1 MKRALSVLLAL
12 VLSLSLVTPTW
23 AAAKTPASGTG
34 NGLTWEKIDNR
45 STDLRLDKNNAEKVE
60 QDTPEY
66 ADTDIVRVSI
76 VLKDASTLAKGYS
89 SEDIATNSAAMKYR
103 QKLETKQEK
112 MAKTISKKALGGE
125 ALDVVWNLT
134 LAANIISA
142 NVEYGQIEKI
152 EKISGVEAVLIE
164 TRYEPCVVKDNETTD
179 PNMATS
185 GSMIGSNVAW
195 ADGYTGAGS
204 KVAIIDTG
212 ADTDHPSLD
221 PDAFTYAVKDSG
233 VTLMAAAD
241 LTDAILEQLNASKKM
256 PGVTADQLYVNA
268 KIPYGFN
275 YVDDDLDIT
284 HDNDTEG
291 DHGSHVTGI
300 AAGNRYIKNE
310 DGSFSPA
317 LDTALTQG
325 VAPDAQ
331 VFVMKVFGSNGGA
344 YDSDYMVAIED
355 AILLGADS
363 VNLSLG
369 SGNPGT
375 SRNSD
380 AAYQTIM
387 ENITKSGTVVSIS
400 AGNSGNWFENTAN
413 GYPYAESN
421 SWTTT
426 GSPGSYTNSLG
437 VASVD
442 NVGGTGDYV
451 EVAGKKLFYTDSTSA
466 PIQALTTLAGEQQFV
481 YVDTAGN
488 AEDFAAVKDIL
499 TGKIAICNRGS
510 IAFTDK
516 GNNAI
521 SNGAIALI
529 VANNEPGTINM
540 ATDGYNYTAPYVSM
554 LQADGEYIKASSE
567 KHTTDSG
574 LVYYTGTMTVGAS
587 AAVNHASADYYTMS
601 SFSSWGVPGSLEM
614 KPEITAP
621 GGNIYSLKDGGTYQN
636 MSGTSM
642 AAPQITGM
650 AALVAQYIRENNLTE
665 QTGLTARQL
674 AQSLLMST
682 AEPMVE
688 DYGEY
693 GTGYY
698 PVLRQGA
705 GLANVANAIAS
716 GTYIMMDEGANAGA
730 ADGKVK
736 VELGDDPARTGKYSF
751 GFTIY
756 NLEDEAAY
764 FDLSADF
771 FTQDLM
777 ASDGVYFEDTW
788 TAPVASNVNWTVDG
802 DLVDL
807 SDNDALKNCDFNGDG
822 KINAD
827 DGQALLDYVT
837 GVRADIEHKD
847 AADFDSDNGID
858 TYDAYLFFKQ
868 LSTAPVVIPAGG
880 SLHVTADVTL
890 LGLDAYDKA
899 SDNTGTYVEG
909 YVFANEL
916 TTAEGELG
924 DSHSIP
930 VLGYYG
936 SWTDSSMFDIGS
948 YIEYANELE
957 TRVPY
962 MYAYNGASSVNNQAL
977 TIRAVGE
984 TDAYYFG
991 GNPFGLDDFY
1001 DASRDAIN
1009 PEINNFYRMTFT
1021 AIRNAAASHL
1031 TITDGSGKVLS
1042 NSDLGAVN
1050 SAYYYSNG
1058 GTWRSTKYTLNMG
1071 TTPNA
1076 ADGTYLNVDLTL
1088 APEYYVSYDKDGNA
1102 TVDWDALS
1110 DGATMHYGALVD
1122 KTAPTVSNVNL
1133 GTDADGNKVLTFSA
1147 SDDQYLSA
1155 VALLDYDKGGIVAVN
1170 AGSPEGAA
1178 KGASQNFTLSLG
1190 DSTATH
1196 LLLQVYDYAE
1206 NYVTYKL
1213 NLNPDELA
1221 GDVTVKL
1228 NTEALTLYKG
1238 NVAKLTAN
1246 VEPFGVQPDTVTWSS
1261 DANDVATVSDNG
1273 LVTAVGKGTANI
1285 TATSVKD
1292 PSVSA
1297 TCVVTVKTVEV
1308 TLNGALQDAKG
1319 KAELFTWDLGNDT
1332 TWTAGPELEAGSV
1345 GATTLD
1351 DDNNTLLLLD
1361 GDSYNMHE
1369 VDLATGKTLNT
1380 WNGIAGSSGNLSL
1393 FDIAHSYLYSGEQ
1406 NGSNMVWIY
1415 GYYVS
1420 SLQHP
1425 DELSASAYSF
1435 QTDLAMEGATFFTA
1449 IANIGAFYVN
1459 VGGSK
1464 APADVYL
1471 ALDDAGNIWTLA
1483 YVYYNNEVG
1492 LYTLGDVE
1500 KTTLPELSYPGFSQ
1514 NNSSMAS
1521 LAYAEEDGGDVL
1533 YLSYFNGETND
1544 IYRLA
1549 YSTDDG
1555 GDTYYWD
1562 ASLLG
1567 DVGSEVWP
1575 ATLYSAVPAT
1585 SGEAGNNAVTV
1596 KNALGD
1602 VTLDAAS
1609 AMVETQAKALT
1620 PASVTGSLNTANGE
1634 GTGAVKPADAE
1645 TTTPVSSITVSED
1658 EKTVTVTVVPK
1669 NDDVTTNGL
1678 FTVDYDASVLTL
1690 ADVTFASQYSSHKD
1704 ADGKVTLGYVD
1715 VDGLQAGTA
1724 VATLTFTV
1732 SDPTAVDPS
1741 TAVTVHQTEINDQ
1754 TVDVTEDLTAD
1765 LHQDTKV
1772 VNAKPATCT
1781 EDGYTGDTVCADCG
1795 KVLAKGEVIKALGHD
1810 YKDGTCTRCGDK
1822 QPGVNTGDN
1831 STMTMWTMSAVMALA
1846 GAAVLVLRSRK
1857 EKYEG

>member
-1 MKRALSVLLAL
+1 MKHAKPIKRALSVLLAL

-23 AAAKTPASGTG
+23 AAAKTPSSGTG

-45 STDLRLDKNNAEKVE
+45 STDLRLDKNNAEKVA

-66 ADTDIVRVSI
+66 ADTDVVRVSI

-185 GSMIGSNVAW
+185 GSMIGSHVAW

-233 VTLMAAAD
+233 ATLMTAAD
-241 LTDAILEQLNASKKM
+241 LTDTVLEQLNASKKM

-284 HDNDTEG
+284 HANDKQG

-331 VFVMKVFGSNGGA
+331 VFVMKVFGTNGGA
-344 YDSDYMVAIED
+344 RDSDYMVAIED

-369 SGNPGT
+369 SSNPGT
-375 SRNSD
+375 SRNSY
-380 AAYQTIM
+380 AAYQAIM
-387 ENITKSGTVVSIS
+387 ENITNSGTVVSIS

-413 GYPYAESN
+413 QYPYAESN

-529 VANNEPGTINM
+529 VANNEAGTISM

-554 LQADGEYIKASSE
+554 LQADGEYIKANSE

-650 AALVAQYIRENNLTE
+650 AALVAQYIRENDLTE

-688 DYGEY
+688 DYGKD
-693 GTGYY
+693 GDGYY

-705 GLANVANAIAS
+705 GLANVANAVTS
-716 GTYIMMDEGANAGA
+716 GTYILMDEGANAGA

-751 GFTIY
+751 GFTIH

-771 FTQDLM
+771 FTQSLM
-777 ASDGVYFEDTW
+777 SSDGVNFEYTW
-788 TAPVASNVNWTVDG
+788 TTPVASNVKWTVDG
-802 DLVDL
+802 EYAAFL
-807 SDNDALKNCDFNGDG
+807 NDTLKDCDFNGDG
-822 KINAD
+822 KVDAD

-847 AADFDSDNGID
+847 AADFDNDNGID
-858 TYDAYLFFKQ
+858 TYDAYLFFKE
-868 LSTAPVVIPAGG
+868 LGTAPVVIPAGG

-909 YVFANEL
+909 YVFANEAA
-916 TTAEGELG
+916 TAEGEQG

-948 YIEYANELE
+948 YIAYANGLE
-957 TRVPY
+957 TRAPY
-962 MYAYNGASSVNNQAL
+962 MYVYNGDNSVNNQAL
-977 TIRAVGE
+977 TIKAVGE
-984 TDAYYFG
+984 TKGHYFG
-991 GNPFGLDDFY
+991 GNPFGLDEFY
-1001 DASRDAIN
+1001 DAARDAIN
-1009 PEINNFYRMTFT
+1009 PEINNFYKMTFT
-1021 AIRNAAASHL
+1021 AIRNAAASRL
-1031 TITDGSGKVLS
+1031 TITDGNGKVLS
-1042 NSDLGAVN
+1042 SSDLGEVS
-1050 SAYYYSNG
+1050 SAFYSSSDA
-1058 GTWRSTKYTLNMG
+1058 TWSMTRYTLNMG
-1071 TTPNA
+1071 DTPNT

-1088 APEYYVSYDKDGNA
+1088 APEYYASYDKDGNV

-1110 DGATMHYGALVD
+1110 DGATMHYGMVVD

-1133 GTDADGNKVLTFSA
+1133 GTDAEGNKVLTFTA
-1147 SDDQYLSA
+1147 GDDQYMSA
-1155 VALLDYDKGGIVAVN
+1155 VALLDYDKGSVVSKA

-1228 NTEALTLYKG
+1228 NTEALTLFKG
-1238 NVAKLTAN
+1238 NVVKLTAS

-1261 DANDVATVSDNG
+1261 DNTDVATVSDNG

-1297 TCVVTVKTVEV
+1297 TCVVTVDTIDV
-1308 TLNGALQDAKG
+1308 TLVGALRDKEG
-1319 KAELFTWDLGNDT
+1319 HPILFTWDMENDK
-1332 TWTAGPELEAGSV
+1332 TWTKYADLEQDINSATIDFAHDDGSMYQMNTSGLLYEVNPET
-1345 GATTLD
+1345 GAT
-1351 DDNNTLLLLD
+1351 
-1361 GDSYNMHE
+1361 
-1369 VDLATGKTLNT
+1369 V
-1380 WNGIAGSSGNLSL
+1380 
-1393 FDIAHSYLYSGEQ
+1393 
-1406 NGSNMVWIY
+1406 
-1415 GYYVS
+1415 
-1420 SLQHP
+1420 
-1425 DELSASAYSF
+1425 SASAAATKYGAPMQDMEYAAIAAIQSQKNILVGVDGAYFLYSDPVMANDF
-1435 QTDLAMEGATFFTA
+1435 SDGWDMSSYLSTYANASEFTAVAWAGYTTNKAGHTVDVFYCLTDSGTIWIMMPDFETGRASMDWVDTDLKLSFPG
-1449 IANIGAFYVN
+1449 YD
-1459 VGGSK
+1459 GS
-1464 APADVYL
+1464 
-1471 ALDDAGNIWTLA
+1471 
-1483 YVYYNNEVG
+1483 
-1492 LYTLGDVE
+1492 LYCSMVLGD
-1500 KTTLPELSYPGFSQ
+1500 
-1514 NNSSMAS
+1514 
-1521 LAYAEEDGGDVL
+1521 DGNL
-1533 YLSYFNGETND
+1533 YLSYFTGETNE
-1544 IYRLA
+1544 IYILK
-1549 YSTDDG
+1549 YNETTDSYESSLMG
-1555 GDTYYWD
+1555 NIGNAVWPC
-1562 ASLLG
+1562 SLL
-1567 DVGSEVWP
+1567 
-1575 ATLYSAVPAT
+1575 AVSDNHAEDDDADNNSLPGT
-1585 SGEAGNNAVTV
+1585 ELNVSSSIEAQSQTI
-1596 KNALGD
+1596 
-1602 VTLDAAS
+1602 
-1609 AMVETQAKALT
+1609 EALT

-1645 TTTPVSSITVSED
+1645 TTTPVSSIAVSED

-1724 VATLTFTV
+1724 AATLTFTV
-1732 SDPTAVDPS
+1732 SDPTAVDAS

-1754 TVDVTEDLTAD
+1754 TMDVTEDLTAD

-1781 EDGYTGDTVCADCG
+1781 EDGYTGDTVCAACG

>member
-1 MKRALSVLLAL
+1 MKHAKPMKRALSVLLAL

-45 STDLRLDKNNAEKVE
+45 STDLRLDKNNAEKVA

-66 ADTDIVRVSI
+66 ADTDVVRVSI

-103 QKLETKQEK
+103 QKLESKQEK

-185 GSMIGSNVAW
+185 GSMIGSHVAW

-233 VTLMAAAD
+233 ATLMTAAD
-241 LTDAILEQLNASKKM
+241 LTDTVLEQLNASKKM

-284 HDNDTEG
+284 HANDKQG

-331 VFVMKVFGSNGGA
+331 VFVMKVFGTNGGA
-344 YDSDYMVAIED
+344 KDSDYMAAIED

-375 SRNSD
+375 SRNSY
-380 AAYQTIM
+380 AAYQAIM
-387 ENITKSGTVVSIS
+387 ENITNSGTVVSIS

-451 EVAGKKLFYTDSTSA
+451 EVAGKKLFYTDTTSA

-529 VANNEPGTINM
+529 VANNEAGTISM
-540 ATDGYNYTAPYVSM
+540 ATDGYNYTAPYVSI

-574 LVYYTGTMTVGAS
+574 LVYYTGAMTVGAS

-650 AALVAQYIRENNLTE
+650 AALVAQYIRENDLAE
-665 QTGLTARQL
+665 QTGLTVRQL

-688 DYGEY
+688 DYGED
-693 GTGYY
+693 GDGYY

-705 GLANVANAIAS
+705 GLANVANAVTS
-716 GTYIMMDEGANAGA
+716 GTYILMDEGANAGA

-751 GFTIY
+751 GFTIH

-771 FTQDLM
+771 FTQSLM
-777 ASDGVYFEDTW
+777 SSDGVNFEDTW
-788 TAPVASNVNWTVDG
+788 TDPVASNVKWTVDG
-802 DLVDL
+802 EYAAFL
-807 SDNDALKNCDFNGDG
+807 NDTLKDCDFNGDG
-822 KINAD
+822 KVDAD

-837 GVRADIEHKD
+837 GVRADIAHKD
-847 AADFDSDNGID
+847 AADFDNDNGID
-858 TYDAYLFFKQ
+858 TYDAYLFFKE
-868 LSTAPVVIPAGG
+868 LGTAPVVIPAGG

-899 SDNTGTYVEG
+899 SGNTGTYVEG
-909 YVFANEL
+909 YVFANEAA
-916 TTAEGELG
+916 TAEGEQG

-948 YIEYANELE
+948 YIAYANGLE
-957 TRVPY
+957 TRAPY
-962 MYAYNGASSVNNQAL
+962 MYAYNGDNSVNNQAL
-977 TIRAVGE
+977 TIKAVGE
-984 TDAYYFG
+984 TKGYYFG
-991 GNPFGLDDFY
+991 GNPFGLDEFY
-1001 DASRDAIN
+1001 DAARDAIN
-1009 PEINNFYRMTFT
+1009 PEINNFYKMTFT
-1021 AIRNAAASHL
+1021 AIRNAAASRL
-1031 TITDGSGKVLS
+1031 TITDGNGKVLS
-1042 NSDLGAVN
+1042 SSDLGEVS
-1050 SAYYYSNG
+1050 SAFYSSSDA
-1058 GTWRSTKYTLNMG
+1058 TWISTRYTLNMG
-1071 TTPNA
+1071 DTPNT

-1088 APEYYVSYDKDGNA
+1088 APEYYASYDKDGNA

-1110 DGATMHYGALVD
+1110 DGATMHYGMVVD

-1133 GTDADGNKVLTFSA
+1133 GTDAKGNKVLTFTA
-1147 SDDQYLSA
+1147 GDDQYMSA
-1155 VALLDYDKGGIVAVN
+1155 VALLDYDKGSVVSKA

-1178 KGASQNFTLSLG
+1178 KGASQNFTLPLG

-1238 NVAKLTAN
+1238 NVAKLTAS

-1261 DANDVATVSDNG
+1261 DNTDVATVSDNG

-1297 TCVVTVKTVEV
+1297 TCVVTVDTIDV
-1308 TLNGALQDAKG
+1308 TLVGALHDKEG
-1319 KAELFTWDLGNDT
+1319 HPILFTWDMENDK
-1332 TWTAGPELEAGSV
+1332 TWTKYADLEQDINSATIDFAHDGGSMYQMNTSGLLYEVNPET
-1345 GATTLD
+1345 GAT
-1351 DDNNTLLLLD
+1351 
-1361 GDSYNMHE
+1361 
-1369 VDLATGKTLNT
+1369 V
-1380 WNGIAGSSGNLSL
+1380 
-1393 FDIAHSYLYSGEQ
+1393 
-1406 NGSNMVWIY
+1406 
-1415 GYYVS
+1415 
-1420 SLQHP
+1420 
-1425 DELSASAYSF
+1425 SASAAATKYGAPMQDMEYAAIAAIQSQKNILVGVDGAYFLYSDPVMANDF
-1435 QTDLAMEGATFFTA
+1435 SDGWDMSSYLSTYANASEFTAVAWAGYTTNKAGHTVDVFYCLTDSGTIWIMMPDFETGRASMDWVDTDLKLSFPG
-1449 IANIGAFYVN
+1449 YD
-1459 VGGSK
+1459 GS
-1464 APADVYL
+1464 
-1471 ALDDAGNIWTLA
+1471 
-1483 YVYYNNEVG
+1483 
-1492 LYTLGDVE
+1492 LYCSMVLGD
-1500 KTTLPELSYPGFSQ
+1500 
-1514 NNSSMAS
+1514 
-1521 LAYAEEDGGDVL
+1521 DGNL
-1533 YLSYFNGETND
+1533 YLSYFTGETNE
-1544 IYRLA
+1544 IYILKYNETTDSYESSLMGNTGNAVWPCSLLA
-1549 YSTDDG
+1549 VSDNHAEG
-1555 GDTYYWD
+1555 GDAD
-1562 ASLLG
+1562 NNSLPGTELN
-1567 DVGSEVWP
+1567 VS
-1575 ATLYSAVPAT
+1575 S
-1585 SGEAGNNAVTV
+1585 SIEAQSQTI
-1596 KNALGD
+1596 
-1602 VTLDAAS
+1602 
-1609 AMVETQAKALT
+1609 EALT
-1620 PASVTGSLNTANGE
+1620 PASVTGSLNTANDE

-1724 VATLTFTV
+1724 AATLTFTV
-1732 SDPTAVDPS
+1732 SDPTAVDTS

-1765 LHQDTKV
+1765 FHQDTKV

-1781 EDGYTGDTVCADCG
+1781 EDGYTGDTVCAACG

-1810 YKDGTCTRCGDK
+1810 YKDGACTRCGDK

>member
-1 MKRALSVLLAL
+1 MKHAKPIKRALSVLLAL

-23 AAAKTPASGTG
+23 AAAKTPSSGTG

-45 STDLRLDKNNAEKVE
+45 STDLRLDKNNAEKVA

-66 ADTDIVRVSI
+66 ADTDVVRVSI

-185 GSMIGSNVAW
+185 GSMIGSHVAW

-233 VTLMAAAD
+233 ATLMTAAD
-241 LTDAILEQLNASKKM
+241 LTDTVLEQLNASKKM

-284 HDNDTEG
+284 HANDKQG

-331 VFVMKVFGSNGGA
+331 VFVMKVFGTNGGA
-344 YDSDYMVAIED
+344 RDSDYMVAIED

-369 SGNPGT
+369 SSNPGT
-375 SRNSD
+375 SRNSY
-380 AAYQTIM
+380 AAYQAIM
-387 ENITKSGTVVSIS
+387 ENITNSGTVVSIS

-413 GYPYAESN
+413 QYPYAESN

-529 VANNEPGTINM
+529 VANNEPGTISM
-540 ATDGYNYTAPYVSM
+540 VTDGYNYTAPYVSI
-554 LQADGEYIKASSE
+554 LQADGEYIKANSE

-650 AALVAQYIRENNLTE
+650 AALVAQYIRENDLTE
-665 QTGLTARQL
+665 QTGLTVRQL

-688 DYGEY
+688 DYGKD
-693 GTGYY
+693 GDGYY

-705 GLANVANAIAS
+705 GLANVANAVTS
-716 GTYIMMDEGANAGA
+716 GTYILMDEGANAGA

-751 GFTIY
+751 GFTIH

-771 FTQDLM
+771 FTQSLM
-777 ASDGVYFEDTW
+777 SSDGVNFEYTW
-788 TAPVASNVNWTVDG
+788 TDPVASNVKWTVDG
-802 DLVDL
+802 EYAAFL
-807 SDNDALKNCDFNGDG
+807 NDTLKDCDFNGDG
-822 KINAD
+822 KVDAD

-847 AADFDSDNGID
+847 AADFDNDNGID
-858 TYDAYLFFKQ
+858 TYDAYLFFKE
-868 LSTAPVVIPAGG
+868 LGTAPVVIPAGG

-899 SDNTGTYVEG
+899 SGNTGTYVEG
-909 YVFANEL
+909 YVFANEAA
-916 TTAEGELG
+916 TAEGEQG

-948 YIEYANELE
+948 YIAYANGLE
-957 TRVPY
+957 TRAPY
-962 MYAYNGASSVNNQAL
+962 MYVYNGDNSVNNQAL
-977 TIRAVGE
+977 TIKAVGE
-984 TDAYYFG
+984 TKGYYFG
-991 GNPFGLDDFY
+991 GNPFGLDEFY
-1001 DASRDAIN
+1001 DAARDAIN
-1009 PEINNFYRMTFT
+1009 PEINNFYKMTFT
-1021 AIRNAAASHL
+1021 AIRNAAASRL
-1031 TITDGSGKVLS
+1031 TITDGNGKVLS
-1042 NSDLGAVN
+1042 SSDLGEVS
-1050 SAYYYSNG
+1050 SAFYSSSDA
-1058 GTWRSTKYTLNMG
+1058 TWSMTRYTLNMG
-1071 TTPNA
+1071 DTPNT

-1088 APEYYVSYDKDGNA
+1088 APEYYASYDKDGNV

-1110 DGATMHYGALVD
+1110 DGATMHYGMVVD

-1133 GTDADGNKVLTFSA
+1133 GTDAKGNKVLTFTA
-1147 SDDQYLSA
+1147 GDDQYMSA
-1155 VALLDYDKGGIVAVN
+1155 VALLDYDKGSVVSKA

-1228 NTEALTLYKG
+1228 NTEALTLFKG
-1238 NVAKLTAN
+1238 NVVKLAAS

-1261 DANDVATVSDNG
+1261 DNTDVATVSDNG

-1285 TATSVKD
+1285 TATSAKD

-1297 TCVVTVKTVEV
+1297 TCVVTVDTIDV
-1308 TLNGALQDAKG
+1308 TLVGALHDKEG
-1319 KAELFTWDLGNDT
+1319 HPILFTWDMENDK
-1332 TWTAGPELEAGSV
+1332 TWTKYADLEQDINSATIDFAHDDGSMYQMNTSGLLYEVNPET
-1345 GATTLD
+1345 GAT
-1351 DDNNTLLLLD
+1351 
-1361 GDSYNMHE
+1361 
-1369 VDLATGKTLNT
+1369 V
-1380 WNGIAGSSGNLSL
+1380 
-1393 FDIAHSYLYSGEQ
+1393 
-1406 NGSNMVWIY
+1406 
-1415 GYYVS
+1415 
-1420 SLQHP
+1420 
-1425 DELSASAYSF
+1425 SASAAATKYGAPMQDMEYAAIAAIQSQKNILVGVDGAYFLYSDPVMANDF
-1435 QTDLAMEGATFFTA
+1435 SDGWDMSSYLSTYANASEFTAVAWAGYTTNKAGHTVDVFYCLTDSGTIWIMMPDFETGRASMDWVDTDLKLSFPG
-1449 IANIGAFYVN
+1449 YD
-1459 VGGSK
+1459 GS
-1464 APADVYL
+1464 
-1471 ALDDAGNIWTLA
+1471 
-1483 YVYYNNEVG
+1483 
-1492 LYTLGDVE
+1492 LYCSMVLGD
-1500 KTTLPELSYPGFSQ
+1500 
-1514 NNSSMAS
+1514 
-1521 LAYAEEDGGDVL
+1521 DGNL
-1533 YLSYFNGETND
+1533 YLSYFTGETNE
-1544 IYRLA
+1544 IYILKYNETTDSYESSLMGNTGNAVWPCSLLA
-1549 YSTDDG
+1549 VSDNHAEG
-1555 GDTYYWD
+1555 GDAD
-1562 ASLLG
+1562 NNSLPGTELN
-1567 DVGSEVWP
+1567 VS
-1575 ATLYSAVPAT
+1575 S
-1585 SGEAGNNAVTV
+1585 SIEAQSQTI
-1596 KNALGD
+1596 
-1602 VTLDAAS
+1602 
-1609 AMVETQAKALT
+1609 EALT

-1645 TTTPVSSITVSED
+1645 TTTPVSSIAVSED

-1715 VDGLQAGTA
+1715 VDGLKAGTA

-1732 SDPTAVDPS
+1732 SDPTAVDAS
-1741 TAVTVHQTEINDQ
+1741 SAVTVHQTEINDK
-1754 TVDVTEDLTAD
+1754 TVDVTEALTAD

-1781 EDGYTGDTVCADCG
+1781 EDGYTGDTVCAACG

>member
-1 MKRALSVLLAL
+1 MKHAKPMKRALSVLLAL
-12 VLSLSLVTPTW
+12 VLGLSLVTPTW

-45 STDLRLDKNNAEKVE
+45 STDLRLDKNNAEKVA

-66 ADTDIVRVSI
+66 ADTDVVRVSI

-185 GSMIGSNVAW
+185 GSMIGSHVAW

-233 VTLMAAAD
+233 ATLMTAAD
-241 LTDAILEQLNASKKM
+241 LTDTVLEQLNASKKM

-284 HDNDTEG
+284 HANDKQG

-331 VFVMKVFGSNGGA
+331 VFVMKVFGTNGGA
-344 YDSDYMVAIED
+344 RDSDYMVAIED

-369 SGNPGT
+369 SSNPGT
-375 SRNSD
+375 SRNSY
-380 AAYQTIM
+380 AAYQAIM
-387 ENITKSGTVVSIS
+387 ENIANSGTVVSIS
-400 AGNSGNWFENTAN
+400 AGNSGNWFENTAYQ
-413 GYPYAESN
+413 YPYAESN

-481 YVDTAGN
+481 YMDTAGN

-529 VANNEPGTINM
+529 VANNEAGTISM
-540 ATDGYNYTAPYVSM
+540 ATDGYNYTAPYVSI
-554 LQADGEYIKASSE
+554 LQADGEYIKANSE

-587 AAVNHASADYYTMS
+587 AAVNHASADYYTIS

-650 AALVAQYIRENNLTE
+650 AALVAQYIRENDLTK
-665 QTGLTARQL
+665 QTGLTVRQL

-688 DYGEY
+688 DYGED
-693 GTGYY
+693 GDGYY

-705 GLANVANAIAS
+705 GLANVANAVTS
-716 GTYIMMDEGANAGA
+716 GTYILMDEGTNAGA

-751 GFTIY
+751 GFTIH

-771 FTQDLM
+771 FTQSLM
-777 ASDGVYFEDTW
+777 SSDGVNFEDTR
-788 TAPVASNVNWTVDG
+788 TDPVASNVKWTVDG
-802 DLVDL
+802 EYAAFL
-807 SDNDALKNCDFNGDG
+807 NDTLKDCDFNGDG
-822 KINAD
+822 KVDAD

-847 AADFDSDNGID
+847 AADFDNDNGID
-858 TYDAYLFFKQ
+858 TYDAYLFFKK
-868 LSTAPVVIPAGG
+868 LGTAPVVIPAGG

-890 LGLDAYDKA
+890 LGLDAYDEA

-909 YVFANEL
+909 YVFANEAA
-916 TTAEGELG
+916 TAEGEQG

-948 YIEYANELE
+948 YIAYANGLE
-957 TRVPY
+957 TRAPY
-962 MYAYNGASSVNNQAL
+962 MYVYNGDNSVNNQAL
-977 TIRAVGE
+977 TIKAVGE
-984 TDAYYFG
+984 TKAYYFG

-1001 DASRDAIN
+1001 DAARDAIN
-1009 PEINNFYRMTFT
+1009 PEINNFYKMTFT
-1021 AIRNAAASHL
+1021 AIRNAAASRL
-1031 TITDGSGKVLS
+1031 TITDGNGKVLS
-1042 NSDLGAVN
+1042 SSDLGEVS
-1050 SAYYYSNG
+1050 SAFYYSSG
-1058 GTWRSTKYTLNMG
+1058 ATWTSTQYALNMG
-1071 TTPNA
+1071 DTPNT

-1110 DGATMHYGALVD
+1110 DGATMHYGMVVD

-1133 GTDADGNKVLTFSA
+1133 GTDAKGNKVLTFTA
-1147 SDDQYLSA
+1147 SDDQYMSA
-1155 VALLDYDKGGIVAVN
+1155 VALLDYDKGSVVSKA
-1170 AGSPEGAA
+1170 AGSSEGAA

-1196 LLLQVYDYAE
+1196 LLLQVYDYAD

-1228 NTEALTLYKG
+1228 NTEALTLFKG
-1238 NVAKLTAN
+1238 NVAKLTAS

-1261 DANDVATVSDNG
+1261 DNTDVATVSDNG
-1273 LVTAVGKGTANI
+1273 LVTAVDKGTANI
-1285 TATSVKD
+1285 TATSAKD

-1297 TCVVTVKTVEV
+1297 TCVVTVDTIDV
-1308 TLNGALQDAKG
+1308 TLVGALHDKEG
-1319 KAELFTWDLGNDT
+1319 HPILFTWDMENDK
-1332 TWTAGPELEAGSV
+1332 TWTKYADLEQDINSATIDFAHDDGSMYQMNTSGLLYEVNPET
-1345 GATTLD
+1345 GAT
-1351 DDNNTLLLLD
+1351 
-1361 GDSYNMHE
+1361 
-1369 VDLATGKTLNT
+1369 V
-1380 WNGIAGSSGNLSL
+1380 
-1393 FDIAHSYLYSGEQ
+1393 
-1406 NGSNMVWIY
+1406 
-1415 GYYVS
+1415 
-1420 SLQHP
+1420 
-1425 DELSASAYSF
+1425 SASAAATKYGAPMQDMEYAAIAAIQSQKNILVGVDGAYFLYSDPVMANDF
-1435 QTDLAMEGATFFTA
+1435 SDGWDMSSYLSTYANASEFTAVAWAGYTTNKAGHTVDVFYCLTDSGTIWIMMPDFETGRASMDWVDTDLKLSFPG
-1449 IANIGAFYVN
+1449 YD
-1459 VGGSK
+1459 GS
-1464 APADVYL
+1464 
-1471 ALDDAGNIWTLA
+1471 
-1483 YVYYNNEVG
+1483 
-1492 LYTLGDVE
+1492 LYCSMVLGD
-1500 KTTLPELSYPGFSQ
+1500 
-1514 NNSSMAS
+1514 
-1521 LAYAEEDGGDVL
+1521 DGNL
-1533 YLSYFNGETND
+1533 YLSYFTGETNE
-1544 IYRLA
+1544 IYILKYNETTDSYESSLMGNTGNAVWPCSLLA
-1549 YSTDDG
+1549 VSDNHAEG
-1555 GDTYYWD
+1555 GDAD
-1562 ASLLG
+1562 NNSLPGTELN
-1567 DVGSEVWP
+1567 VS
-1575 ATLYSAVPAT
+1575 S
-1585 SGEAGNNAVTV
+1585 SIEAQSQTI
-1596 KNALGD
+1596 
-1602 VTLDAAS
+1602 
-1609 AMVETQAKALT
+1609 EALT
-1620 PASVTGSLNTANGE
+1620 PASVAGSLNTANDA

-1732 SDPTAVDPS
+1732 SDPTAVDTS

-1754 TVDVTEDLTAD
+1754 TVDVTEELTAD

-1781 EDGYTGDTVCADCG
+1781 EDGYTGDTVCAACG

>member
-1 MKRALSVLLAL
+1 MKHAKPMKRALSVLLAL

-212 ADTDHPSLD
+212 AD
-221 PDAFTYAVKDSG
+221 
-233 VTLMAAAD
+233 
-241 LTDAILEQLNASKKM
+241 
-256 PGVTADQLYVNA
+256 QLYVNA

-387 ENITKSGTVVSIS
+387 ENITKSGTMVSIS

-499 TGKIAICNRGS
+499 AGKIAICNRGS

-716 GTYIMMDEGANAGA
+716 GTYIMMDDGANAGA

-837 GVRADIEHKD
+837 GVRADIAHKD
-847 AADFDSDNGID
+847 AADFDNDNGID
-858 TYDAYLFFKQ
+858 TYDAYLFFKE
-868 LSTAPVVIPAGG
+868 LGTAPVVIPAGG

-1110 DGATMHYGALVD
+1110 DGATMHYGMVVD

-1221 GDVTVKL
+1221 GNVTVKL

-1238 NVAKLTAN
+1238 NVAKLTAS

-1261 DANDVATVSDNG
+1261 DNTDVATVNDNG

-1285 TATSVKD
+1285 TAASVKD

-1297 TCVVTVKTVEV
+1297 TCVVTVKAVEV

-1319 KAELFTWDLGNDT
+1319 KAELFTWDLGNDA
-1332 TWTAGPELEAGSV
+1332 TWTAGSELEAGSV
-1345 GATTLD
+1345 SATTLD

-1369 VDLATGKTLNT
+1369 VDLATGKNLHT
-1380 WNGIAGSSGNLSL
+1380 WNGIDGGNGSNLPL

-1406 NGSNMVWIY
+1406 NGTNMVWIY

-1500 KTTLPELSYPGFSQ
+1500 KTTLPELSYPGFDQS
-1514 NNSSMAS
+1514 NSSMAS
-1521 LAYAEEDGGDVL
+1521 LVYAEEDGGDVL

-1555 GDTYYWD
+1555 DTHYWD

-1575 ATLYSAVPAT
+1575 ATLYSAVPAA

-1724 VATLTFTV
+1724 AATLTFTV
-1732 SDPTAVDPS
+1732 SDPTAVDAS

-1781 EDGYTGDTVCADCG
+1781 EDGYTGDTVCAVCG

>member
-1 MKRALSVLLAL
+1 MA
-12 VLSLSLVTPTW
+12 
-23 AAAKTPASGTG
+23 
-34 NGLTWEKIDNR
+34 
-45 STDLRLDKNNAEKVE
+45 

-66 ADTDIVRVSI
+66 ADTDVVRVSI

-185 GSMIGSNVAW
+185 GSMIGSHVAW

-221 PDAFTYAVKDSG
+221 PDAFTYAVKDSDA
-233 VTLMAAAD
+233 TLMTAAD
-241 LTDAILEQLNASKKM
+241 LTDTVLEQLNASKKM

-284 HDNDTEG
+284 HANDKQG

-331 VFVMKVFGSNGGA
+331 VFVMKVFGTNGGA
-344 YDSDYMVAIED
+344 RDSDYMVAIED

-369 SGNPGT
+369 SSNPGT
-375 SRNSD
+375 SRNSY
-380 AAYQTIM
+380 AAYQAIM
-387 ENITKSGTVVSIS
+387 ENITNSGTVVSIS

-413 GYPYAESN
+413 QYPYAESN

-529 VANNEPGTINM
+529 VANNEAGTISM

-554 LQADGEYIKASSE
+554 LQANSE

-650 AALVAQYIRENNLTE
+650 AALVAQYIRENDLTE

-688 DYGEY
+688 DYGKD
-693 GTGYY
+693 GDGYY

-705 GLANVANAIAS
+705 GLANVANAVTS
-716 GTYIMMDEGANAGA
+716 GTYILMDEGANAGA

-751 GFTIY
+751 GFTIH

-771 FTQDLM
+771 FTQSLM
-777 ASDGVYFEDTW
+777 SSDGVNFEYTW
-788 TAPVASNVNWTVDG
+788 TTPVASNVNWTVDG
-802 DLVDL
+802 EYAAFL
-807 SDNDALKNCDFNGDG
+807 NDTLKDCDFNGDG
-822 KINAD
+822 KVDAD

-837 GVRADIEHKD
+837 GVRADIAHKD
-847 AADFDSDNGID
+847 AADFDNDNGID
-858 TYDAYLFFKQ
+858 TYDAYLFFKE
-868 LSTAPVVIPAGG
+868 LGTAPVVIPAGG

-909 YVFANEL
+909 YVFANEAA
-916 TTAEGELG
+916 TAEGEQG

-948 YIEYANELE
+948 YIAYANGLE
-957 TRVPY
+957 TRAPY
-962 MYAYNGASSVNNQAL
+962 MYVYNGDNSVNNQAL
-977 TIRAVGE
+977 TIKAVGE
-984 TDAYYFG
+984 TKGYYFG
-991 GNPFGLDDFY
+991 GNPFGLDEFY
-1001 DASRDAIN
+1001 DAARDAIN
-1009 PEINNFYRMTFT
+1009 PEINNFYKMTFT
-1021 AIRNAAASHL
+1021 AIRNAAASRL
-1031 TITDGSGKVLS
+1031 TITDGNGKVLS
-1042 NSDLGAVN
+1042 SNDELGELD
-1050 SAYYYSNG
+1050 SAFYYSSG
-1058 GTWRSTKYTLNMG
+1058 ATWTSTMYTLNMG
-1071 TTPNA
+1071 DTPNT

-1110 DGATMHYGALVD
+1110 DGATMHYGMVVD

-1133 GTDADGNKVLTFSA
+1133 GTDAKGNKVLTFTA
-1147 SDDQYLSA
+1147 SDDQYMSA
-1155 VALLDYDKGGIVAVN
+1155 VALLDYDKGSVVSKA

-1196 LLLQVYDYAE
+1196 LLLQVYDYAD

-1228 NTEALTLYKG
+1228 NTEALTLFKG
-1238 NVAKLTAN
+1238 NVAKLTAS

-1261 DANDVATVSDNG
+1261 DNTDVATVSDNG
-1273 LVTAVGKGTANI
+1273 LVTAVDKGTANI
-1285 TATSVKD
+1285 TATSAKD

-1297 TCVVTVKTVEV
+1297 TCVVTVDTIDVKLV
-1308 TLNGALQDAKG
+1308 GALHDKEG
-1319 KAELFTWDLGNDT
+1319 HPILFTWDMENDK
-1332 TWTAGPELEAGSV
+1332 TWTKYADLEQDINSATIDFAHDDGSMYQMNTSGLLYEVNPET
-1345 GATTLD
+1345 GAT
-1351 DDNNTLLLLD
+1351 
-1361 GDSYNMHE
+1361 
-1369 VDLATGKTLNT
+1369 V
-1380 WNGIAGSSGNLSL
+1380 
-1393 FDIAHSYLYSGEQ
+1393 
-1406 NGSNMVWIY
+1406 
-1415 GYYVS
+1415 
-1420 SLQHP
+1420 
-1425 DELSASAYSF
+1425 SASAAATKYGAPMQDMEYAAIAAIQSQKNILVGVDGAYFLYSDPVMANDF
-1435 QTDLAMEGATFFTA
+1435 SDGWDMSSYLSTYANASEFTAVAWAGYTTNKAGHTVDVFYCLTDSGTIWIMMPDFETGRASMDWVDTDLKLSFPG
-1449 IANIGAFYVN
+1449 YD
-1459 VGGSK
+1459 GS
-1464 APADVYL
+1464 
-1471 ALDDAGNIWTLA
+1471 
-1483 YVYYNNEVG
+1483 
-1492 LYTLGDVE
+1492 LYCSMVLGD
-1500 KTTLPELSYPGFSQ
+1500 
-1514 NNSSMAS
+1514 
-1521 LAYAEEDGGDVL
+1521 DGNL
-1533 YLSYFNGETND
+1533 YLSYFTGETNE
-1544 IYRLA
+1544 IYILKYNETTDSYESSLMGNTGNAVWPCSLLA
-1549 YSTDDG
+1549 VSDNHAEG
-1555 GDTYYWD
+1555 GDAD
-1562 ASLLG
+1562 NNSLPGTELN
-1567 DVGSEVWP
+1567 VS
-1575 ATLYSAVPAT
+1575 S
-1585 SGEAGNNAVTV
+1585 SIEAQSQTI
-1596 KNALGD
+1596 
-1602 VTLDAAS
+1602 
-1609 AMVETQAKALT
+1609 EALT

-1645 TTTPVSSITVSED
+1645 TTTPVSSIAVSED

-1724 VATLTFTV
+1724 AATLTFTV
-1732 SDPTAVDPS
+1732 SDPTAVDAS

-1754 TVDVTEDLTAD
+1754 TVDVTEALTAD

-1781 EDGYTGDTVCADCG
+1781 EDGYTGDTVCATCG

>member
-1 MKRALSVLLAL
+1 MKHAKPMKRALSVLLAL

-23 AAAKTPASGTG
+23 AAAKTPSSGTG

-45 STDLRLDKNNAEKVE
+45 STDLRLDKNNAEKVA

-66 ADTDIVRVSI
+66 ADTDVVRVSI

-152 EKISGVEAVLIE
+152 EKISGVKAVLIE

-185 GSMIGSNVAW
+185 GSMIGSHVAW
-195 ADGYTGAGS
+195 AGGYTGAGS

-233 VTLMAAAD
+233 ATLMTAAD
-241 LTDAILEQLNASKKM
+241 LTDTVLEQLNASKKM

-284 HDNDTEG
+284 HANDKQG

-331 VFVMKVFGSNGGA
+331 VFVMKVFGTNGGA
-344 YDSDYMVAIED
+344 RDSDYMVAIED

-369 SGNPGT
+369 SSNPGT
-375 SRNSD
+375 SRNSY
-380 AAYQTIM
+380 AAYQAIM
-387 ENITKSGTVVSIS
+387 ENITNSGTVVSIS

-413 GYPYAESN
+413 QYPYAESN

-529 VANNEPGTINM
+529 VANNEAGTISM

-554 LQADGEYIKASSE
+554 LQADGEYIKANSE
-567 KHTTDSG
+567 KHTTNSG

-650 AALVAQYIRENNLTE
+650 AALVAQYIRENDLTK
-665 QTGLTARQL
+665 QTGLTTRQL

-688 DYGEY
+688 DYGED
-693 GTGYY
+693 GDGYY

-705 GLANVANAIAS
+705 GLANVANAVTS
-716 GTYIMMDEGANAGA
+716 GTYILMDEGANAGA

-756 NLEDEAAY
+756 NLEDEAAC

-771 FTQDLM
+771 FTQSLM
-777 ASDGVYFEDTW
+777 SSDGVNFEDTW
-788 TAPVASNVNWTVDG
+788 TDPVASNVKWTVDG
-802 DLVDL
+802 EYAAFL
-807 SDNDALKNCDFNGDG
+807 NDTLKDCDFNGDG
-822 KINAD
+822 KVDAD

-837 GVRADIEHKD
+837 GVRADIAHKD
-847 AADFDSDNGID
+847 AADFDNDNGID
-858 TYDAYLFFKQ
+858 TYDAYLFFKE
-868 LSTAPVVIPAGG
+868 LGTAPVVIPAGG

-899 SDNTGTYVEG
+899 SGNTGTYVEG
-909 YVFANEL
+909 YVFANEAA
-916 TTAEGELG
+916 TAEGEQG

-948 YIEYANELE
+948 YIAYANGLE
-957 TRVPY
+957 TRAPY
-962 MYAYNGASSVNNQAL
+962 MYVYNGDNSVNNQAL
-977 TIRAVGE
+977 TIKAVGE
-984 TDAYYFG
+984 TKGYYFG
-991 GNPFGLDDFY
+991 GNPFGLDEFY
-1001 DASRDAIN
+1001 DAARDAIN
-1009 PEINNFYRMTFT
+1009 PEINNFYKMTFT
-1021 AIRNAAASHL
+1021 AIRNAAASRL
-1031 TITDGSGKVLS
+1031 TITGGNGKVLS
-1042 NSDLGAVN
+1042 SNDELGELD
-1050 SAYYYSNG
+1050 SAFYYSNG
-1058 GTWRSTKYTLNMG
+1058 ATWTNTRYTLNMG
-1071 TTPNA
+1071 NTPNT
-1076 ADGTYLNVDLTL
+1076 ADGTYMNVDLTL
-1088 APEYYVSYDKDGNA
+1088 APEYYVSYDKDGNV

-1110 DGATMHYGALVD
+1110 DGATMHYGMVVD

-1133 GTDADGNKVLTFSA
+1133 GTDAKGNKVLTFTA
-1147 SDDQYLSA
+1147 GDDQYMSA
-1155 VALLDYDKGGIVAVN
+1155 VALLDYDKGSVVSKA

-1196 LLLQVYDYAE
+1196 LLLQVYDYAD

-1228 NTEALTLYKG
+1228 NTEALTLFKG
-1238 NVAKLTAN
+1238 NVAKLTAS

-1261 DANDVATVSDNG
+1261 DNTDVATVSDNG

-1297 TCVVTVKTVEV
+1297 TCVVTVDTIDV
-1308 TLNGALQDAKG
+1308 TLVGALRDKEG
-1319 KAELFTWDLGNDT
+1319 HPILFTWDMENDK
-1332 TWTAGPELEAGSV
+1332 TWTKYADLEQDINSATIDFAHDDGSMYQMNTSGLLYEVNPET
-1345 GATTLD
+1345 GAT
-1351 DDNNTLLLLD
+1351 
-1361 GDSYNMHE
+1361 
-1369 VDLATGKTLNT
+1369 V
-1380 WNGIAGSSGNLSL
+1380 
-1393 FDIAHSYLYSGEQ
+1393 
-1406 NGSNMVWIY
+1406 
-1415 GYYVS
+1415 
-1420 SLQHP
+1420 
-1425 DELSASAYSF
+1425 SASAAATKYGAPMQDMEYAAIAAIQSQKNILVGVDGAYFLYSDPVMANDF
-1435 QTDLAMEGATFFTA
+1435 SDGWDMSSYLSTYANASEFTAVAWAGYTTNKAGHTVDVFYCLTDSGTIWIMMPDFETGRASMDWVDTDLKLSFPG
-1449 IANIGAFYVN
+1449 YD
-1459 VGGSK
+1459 GS
-1464 APADVYL
+1464 
-1471 ALDDAGNIWTLA
+1471 
-1483 YVYYNNEVG
+1483 
-1492 LYTLGDVE
+1492 LYCSMVLGD
-1500 KTTLPELSYPGFSQ
+1500 
-1514 NNSSMAS
+1514 
-1521 LAYAEEDGGDVL
+1521 DGNL
-1533 YLSYFNGETND
+1533 YLSYFTGETNE
-1544 IYRLA
+1544 IYILKYNETTDSYESSLMGNTGNAVWPCSLLA
-1549 YSTDDG
+1549 VSDNHAEG
-1555 GDTYYWD
+1555 GDAD
-1562 ASLLG
+1562 NNSLPGTELN
-1567 DVGSEVWP
+1567 VS
-1575 ATLYSAVPAT
+1575 S
-1585 SGEAGNNAVTV
+1585 SIEAQSQTI
-1596 KNALGD
+1596 
-1602 VTLDAAS
+1602 
-1609 AMVETQAKALT
+1609 EALT

-1645 TTTPVSSITVSED
+1645 TTTPVSSIAVSED

-1715 VDGLQAGTA
+1715 VDGLKAGTA

-1732 SDPTAVDPS
+1732 SDPTAVDTS

-1754 TVDVTEDLTAD
+1754 TVGVTEALTTD

-1781 EDGYTGDTVCADCG
+1781 EDGYTGDTVCAACG

>member
-1 MKRALSVLLAL
+1 M
-12 VLSLSLVTPTW
+12 
-23 AAAKTPASGTG
+23 
-34 NGLTWEKIDNR
+34 
-45 STDLRLDKNNAEKVE
+45 
-60 QDTPEY
+60 
-66 ADTDIVRVSI
+66 
-76 VLKDASTLAKGYS
+76 
-89 SEDIATNSAAMKYR
+89 
-103 QKLETKQEK
+103 
-112 MAKTISKKALGGE
+112 
-125 ALDVVWNLT
+125 
-134 LAANIISA
+134 
-142 NVEYGQIEKI
+142 
-152 EKISGVEAVLIE
+152 
-164 TRYEPCVVKDNETTD
+164 
-179 PNMATS
+179 
-185 GSMIGSNVAW
+185 
-195 ADGYTGAGS
+195 
-204 KVAIIDTG
+204 
-212 ADTDHPSLD
+212 
-221 PDAFTYAVKDSG
+221 
-233 VTLMAAAD
+233 
-241 LTDAILEQLNASKKM
+241 
-256 PGVTADQLYVNA
+256 
-268 KIPYGFN
+268 
-275 YVDDDLDIT
+275 
-284 HDNDTEG
+284 
-291 DHGSHVTGI
+291 
-300 AAGNRYIKNE
+300 
-310 DGSFSPA
+310 
-317 LDTALTQG
+317 
-325 VAPDAQ
+325 
-331 VFVMKVFGSNGGA
+331 
-344 YDSDYMVAIED
+344 
-355 AILLGADS
+355 
-363 VNLSLG
+363 
-369 SGNPGT
+369 
-375 SRNSD
+375 
-380 AAYQTIM
+380 
-387 ENITKSGTVVSIS
+387 
-400 AGNSGNWFENTAN
+400 
-413 GYPYAESN
+413 
-421 SWTTT
+421 
-426 GSPGSYTNSLG
+426 
-437 VASVD
+437 
-442 NVGGTGDYV
+442 
-451 EVAGKKLFYTDSTSA
+451 
-466 PIQALTTLAGEQQFV
+466 
-481 YVDTAGN
+481 
-488 AEDFAAVKDIL
+488 
-499 TGKIAICNRGS
+499 
-510 IAFTDK
+510 
-516 GNNAI
+516 
-521 SNGAIALI
+521 
-529 VANNEPGTINM
+529 ANNEPGTINM

-716 GTYIMMDEGANAGA
+716 GTYILMDEGANAGA

-1110 DGATMHYGALVD
+1110 DGATMHYGMVVD

-1238 NVAKLTAN
+1238 NVAKLTAS

-1261 DANDVATVSDNG
+1261 DNTDVATVNDNG

-1285 TATSVKD
+1285 TATSAKN
-1292 PSVSA
+1292 PYVSA

-1319 KAELFTWDLGNDT
+1319 KAELFTWDLGNDA
-1332 TWTAGPELEAGSV
+1332 TWTAGSELEAGSV
-1345 GATTLD
+1345 SATTLD

-1369 VDLATGKTLNT
+1369 VDLATGKNLHT
-1380 WNGIAGSSGNLSL
+1380 WNGIDGGNGSNLPL

-1435 QTDLAMEGATFFTA
+1435 QSDLAMEGATFFTA

-1500 KTTLPELSYPGFSQ
+1500 KTTLPELSYPGFDQS
-1514 NNSSMAS
+1514 NSSMAS
-1521 LAYAEEDGGDVL
+1521 LVYAEEDGGDVL

-1555 GDTYYWD
+1555 DTHYWD

-1575 ATLYSAVPAT
+1575 ATLYSAVPAA

-1732 SDPTAVDPS
+1732 SDPTAVDTS

-1781 EDGYTGDTVCADCG
+1781 EDGYTGDTVCAVCG

>member
-1 MKRALSVLLAL
+1 MKHAKPMKRALSVLLAL

-23 AAAKTPASGTG
+23 AAAKTPSSGTG

-45 STDLRLDKNNAEKVE
+45 STDLRLDKNNAEKVA

-66 ADTDIVRVSI
+66 ADTDVVRVSI

-185 GSMIGSNVAW
+185 GSMIGSHVAW

-233 VTLMAAAD
+233 ATLMTAAD
-241 LTDAILEQLNASKKM
+241 LTDTVLEQLNASKKM

-284 HDNDTEG
+284 HANDKQG

-331 VFVMKVFGSNGGA
+331 VFVMKVFGTNGGA
-344 YDSDYMVAIED
+344 RDSDYMVAIED

-369 SGNPGT
+369 SSNPGT
-375 SRNSD
+375 SRNSY
-380 AAYQTIM
+380 AAYQAIM
-387 ENITKSGTVVSIS
+387 ENITNSGTVVSIS

-413 GYPYAESN
+413 QYPYAESN

-529 VANNEPGTINM
+529 VANNEAGTISM
-540 ATDGYNYTAPYVSM
+540 ATDGYNYTAPYVSI

-650 AALVAQYIRENNLTE
+650 AALVAQYIRENDLTE

-688 DYGEY
+688 DYGKD
-693 GTGYY
+693 GDGYY

-705 GLANVANAIAS
+705 GLANVANAVTS
-716 GTYIMMDEGANAGA
+716 GTYILMDEGANAGA

-751 GFTIY
+751 GFTIH

-771 FTQDLM
+771 FTQSLM
-777 ASDGVYFEDTW
+777 SSDGVNFEYTR
-788 TAPVASNVNWTVDG
+788 TTPVASNVKWTVDG
-802 DLVDL
+802 EYAAFL
-807 SDNDALKNCDFNGDG
+807 NDTLKDCDFNGDG
-822 KINAD
+822 KVDAD

-837 GVRADIEHKD
+837 GVRADIAHKD

-858 TYDAYLFFKQ
+858 TYDAYLFFKE
-868 LSTAPVVIPAGG
+868 LGTAPVVIPAGG

-909 YVFANEL
+909 YVFANEAA
-916 TTAEGELG
+916 TAEGEQG

-948 YIEYANELE
+948 YIAYANGLE
-957 TRVPY
+957 TRAPY
-962 MYAYNGASSVNNQAL
+962 MYVYNGDNSVNNQAL
-977 TIRAVGE
+977 TIKAVGE
-984 TDAYYFG
+984 TKGHYFG
-991 GNPFGLDDFY
+991 GNPFGLDEFY
-1001 DASRDAIN
+1001 DAARDAIN
-1009 PEINNFYRMTFT
+1009 PEINSFYKMTFT
-1021 AIRNAAASHL
+1021 AIRNAAASRL
-1031 TITDGSGKVLS
+1031 TITDGNGKVLS
-1042 NSDLGAVN
+1042 SNDELGELD
-1050 SAYYYSNG
+1050 SAFYYSSG
-1058 GTWRSTKYTLNMG
+1058 ATWTNTQYALNMG
-1071 TTPNA
+1071 DTPNT

-1088 APEYYVSYDKDGNA
+1088 APEYYASYDKDGNV

-1110 DGATMHYGALVD
+1110 DGATMHYGMVVD

-1133 GTDADGNKVLTFSA
+1133 GTDAEGNKVLTFTA
-1147 SDDQYLSA
+1147 GDDQYMSA
-1155 VALLDYDKGGIVAVN
+1155 VALLDYDKGSVVSKA

-1228 NTEALTLYKG
+1228 NTEALTLFKG
-1238 NVAKLTAN
+1238 NVVKLAAS

-1261 DANDVATVSDNG
+1261 DNTDVATVSDNG

-1285 TATSVKD
+1285 TATSAKD

-1297 TCVVTVKTVEV
+1297 TCVVTVDTIDV
-1308 TLNGALQDAKG
+1308 TLVGALHDKEG
-1319 KAELFTWDLGNDT
+1319 HPILFTWDMENDK
-1332 TWTAGPELEAGSV
+1332 TWTKYADLEQDINSATIDFAHDDGSMYQMNTSGLLYEVNPET
-1345 GATTLD
+1345 GAT
-1351 DDNNTLLLLD
+1351 
-1361 GDSYNMHE
+1361 
-1369 VDLATGKTLNT
+1369 V
-1380 WNGIAGSSGNLSL
+1380 
-1393 FDIAHSYLYSGEQ
+1393 
-1406 NGSNMVWIY
+1406 
-1415 GYYVS
+1415 
-1420 SLQHP
+1420 
-1425 DELSASAYSF
+1425 SASAAATKYGAPMQDMEYAAIAAIQSQKNILVGVDGAYFLYSDPVMANDF
-1435 QTDLAMEGATFFTA
+1435 SDGWDMSSYLSTYANASEFTAVAWAGYTTNKAGHTVDVFYCLTDSGTIWIMMPDFETGRASMDWVDTDLKLSFPG
-1449 IANIGAFYVN
+1449 YD
-1459 VGGSK
+1459 GS
-1464 APADVYL
+1464 
-1471 ALDDAGNIWTLA
+1471 
-1483 YVYYNNEVG
+1483 
-1492 LYTLGDVE
+1492 LYCSMVLGD
-1500 KTTLPELSYPGFSQ
+1500 
-1514 NNSSMAS
+1514 
-1521 LAYAEEDGGDVL
+1521 DGNL
-1533 YLSYFNGETND
+1533 YLSYFTGETNE
-1544 IYRLA
+1544 IYILKYNETTDSYESSLMGNTGNAVWPCSLLA
-1549 YSTDDG
+1549 VSDNHAEG
-1555 GDTYYWD
+1555 GDAD
-1562 ASLLG
+1562 NNSLPGTELN
-1567 DVGSEVWP
+1567 VS
-1575 ATLYSAVPAT
+1575 S
-1585 SGEAGNNAVTV
+1585 SIEAQSQTI
-1596 KNALGD
+1596 
-1602 VTLDAAS
+1602 
-1609 AMVETQAKALT
+1609 EALT

-1732 SDPTAVDPS
+1732 SDPTAVDAS
-1741 TAVTVHQTEINDQ
+1741 TAVTVHQTEINDK
-1754 TVDVTEDLTAD
+1754 TVDVTEALTAD

-1781 EDGYTGDTVCADCG
+1781 EDGYTGDTVCAACG

>member
-1 MKRALSVLLAL
+1 MKHAKPIKRALSVLLAL

-23 AAAKTPASGTG
+23 AAAKTPSSGTG

-45 STDLRLDKNNAEKVE
+45 STDLRLDKNNAEKVA
-60 QDTPEY
+60 QDTTEY
-66 ADTDIVRVSI
+66 ADTDVVRVSI

-185 GSMIGSNVAW
+185 GSMIGSHVAW

-233 VTLMAAAD
+233 ATLMTAAD
-241 LTDAILEQLNASKKM
+241 LTDTVLEQLNASKKM

-284 HDNDTEG
+284 HANDKQG

-331 VFVMKVFGSNGGA
+331 VFVMKVFGTNGGA
-344 YDSDYMVAIED
+344 RDSDYMVAIED

-369 SGNPGT
+369 SSNPGT
-375 SRNSD
+375 SRNSY
-380 AAYQTIM
+380 AAYQAIM
-387 ENITKSGTVVSIS
+387 ENITNSGTVVSIS

-413 GYPYAESN
+413 QYPYAESN

-529 VANNEPGTINM
+529 VANNEAGTISM

-554 LQADGEYIKASSE
+554 LQADGEYIKANSE

-650 AALVAQYIRENNLTE
+650 AALVAQYIRENDLTE

-688 DYGEY
+688 EY
-693 GTGYY
+693 GKDGDGYY

-705 GLANVANAIAS
+705 GLANVANAVTS
-716 GTYIMMDEGANAGA
+716 GTYILMDEGANAGA

-751 GFTIY
+751 GFTIH

-771 FTQDLM
+771 FTQSLM
-777 ASDGVYFEDTW
+777 SSDGVNFEYTW
-788 TAPVASNVNWTVDG
+788 TTPVASNVKWTVDG
-802 DLVDL
+802 EYAAFL
-807 SDNDALKNCDFNGDG
+807 NDTLKDCDFNGDG
-822 KINAD
+822 KVDAD

-847 AADFDSDNGID
+847 AADFDNDNGID
-858 TYDAYLFFKQ
+858 TYDAYLFFKE
-868 LSTAPVVIPAGG
+868 LGTAPVVIPAGG

-909 YVFANEL
+909 YVFANEAA
-916 TTAEGELG
+916 TAEGEQG

-948 YIEYANELE
+948 YIAYANGLE
-957 TRVPY
+957 TRAPY
-962 MYAYNGASSVNNQAL
+962 MYVYNGDNSVNNQAL
-977 TIRAVGE
+977 TIKAVGE
-984 TDAYYFG
+984 TKGHYFG
-991 GNPFGLDDFY
+991 GNPFGLDEFY
-1001 DASRDAIN
+1001 DAARDAIN
-1009 PEINNFYRMTFT
+1009 PEINNFYKMTFT
-1021 AIRNAAASHL
+1021 AIRNAAASRL
-1031 TITDGSGKVLS
+1031 TITDGNGKVLS
-1042 NSDLGAVN
+1042 SSDLGEVS
-1050 SAYYYSNG
+1050 SAFYSSSDA
-1058 GTWRSTKYTLNMG
+1058 TWSMTRYTLNMG
-1071 TTPNA
+1071 DTPNT

-1088 APEYYVSYDKDGNA
+1088 APEYYASYDKDGNV

-1110 DGATMHYGALVD
+1110 DGATMHYGMVVD

-1133 GTDADGNKVLTFSA
+1133 GTDAEGNKVLTFTA
-1147 SDDQYLSA
+1147 GDDQYMSA
-1155 VALLDYDKGGIVAVN
+1155 VALLDYDKGSVVSKA

-1228 NTEALTLYKG
+1228 NTEALTLFKG
-1238 NVAKLTAN
+1238 NVVKLTAS

-1261 DANDVATVSDNG
+1261 DNTDVATVSDNG

-1297 TCVVTVKTVEV
+1297 TCVVTVDTIDV
-1308 TLNGALQDAKG
+1308 TLVGALRDKEG
-1319 KAELFTWDLGNDT
+1319 HPILFTWDMENDK
-1332 TWTAGPELEAGSV
+1332 TWTKYADLEQDINSATIDFAHDDGSMYQMNTSGLLYEVNPET
-1345 GATTLD
+1345 GAT
-1351 DDNNTLLLLD
+1351 
-1361 GDSYNMHE
+1361 
-1369 VDLATGKTLNT
+1369 V
-1380 WNGIAGSSGNLSL
+1380 
-1393 FDIAHSYLYSGEQ
+1393 
-1406 NGSNMVWIY
+1406 
-1415 GYYVS
+1415 
-1420 SLQHP
+1420 
-1425 DELSASAYSF
+1425 SASAAATKYGAPMQDMEYAAIAAIQSQKNILVGVDGAYFLYSDPVMANDF
-1435 QTDLAMEGATFFTA
+1435 SDGWDMSSYLSTYANASEFTAVAWAGYTTNKAGHTVDVFYCLTDSGTIWIMMPDFETGRASMDWVDTDLKLSFPG
-1449 IANIGAFYVN
+1449 YD
-1459 VGGSK
+1459 GS
-1464 APADVYL
+1464 
-1471 ALDDAGNIWTLA
+1471 
-1483 YVYYNNEVG
+1483 
-1492 LYTLGDVE
+1492 LYCSMVLGD
-1500 KTTLPELSYPGFSQ
+1500 
-1514 NNSSMAS
+1514 
-1521 LAYAEEDGGDVL
+1521 DGNL
-1533 YLSYFNGETND
+1533 YLSYFTGETNE
-1544 IYRLA
+1544 IYILK
-1549 YSTDDG
+1549 YNETTDSYESSLMG
-1555 GDTYYWD
+1555 NIGNAVWPC
-1562 ASLLG
+1562 SLL
-1567 DVGSEVWP
+1567 
-1575 ATLYSAVPAT
+1575 AVSDNHAEDDDADNNSLPGT
-1585 SGEAGNNAVTV
+1585 ELNVSSSIEAQSQTI
-1596 KNALGD
+1596 
-1602 VTLDAAS
+1602 
-1609 AMVETQAKALT
+1609 EALT

-1645 TTTPVSSITVSED
+1645 TTTPVSSIAVSED

-1724 VATLTFTV
+1724 AATLTFTV
-1732 SDPTAVDPS
+1732 SDPTAVDAS

-1754 TVDVTEDLTAD
+1754 TMDVTEDLTAD

-1781 EDGYTGDTVCADCG
+1781 EDGYTGDTVCAACG

>member
-45 STDLRLDKNNAEKVE
+45 STDLRLDKNNAEKVA

-66 ADTDIVRVSI
+66 ADTDVVRVSI

-112 MAKTISKKALGGE
+112 MAKAISKKALGGE

-185 GSMIGSNVAW
+185 GSMIGSHVAW

-233 VTLMAAAD
+233 ATLMTAAD
-241 LTDAILEQLNASKKM
+241 LTDTVLEQLNASKKM

-284 HDNDTEG
+284 HANDKQG

-300 AAGNRYIKNE
+300 AAGNRFIKNE

-331 VFVMKVFGSNGGA
+331 VFVMKVFGTNGGA
-344 YDSDYMVAIED
+344 KDSDYMAAIED

-375 SRNSD
+375 SRNSY
-380 AAYQTIM
+380 AAYQAIM
-387 ENITKSGTVVSIS
+387 ENITNSGTVVSIS

-413 GYPYAESN
+413 QYPYAESN

-451 EVAGKKLFYTDSTSA
+451 EVAGKKLFYTDTTSA

-529 VANNEPGTINM
+529 VANNEPGTISM

-574 LVYYTGTMTVGAS
+574 LVYYTGAMTVGAS

-650 AALVAQYIRENNLTE
+650 AALVAQYIRENDLTE
-665 QTGLTARQL
+665 QTGLTVRQL

-688 DYGEY
+688 DYGKD
-693 GTGYY
+693 GDGYY

-705 GLANVANAIAS
+705 GLANVANAVTS
-716 GTYIMMDEGANAGA
+716 GTYILMDEGANAGA

-751 GFTIY
+751 GFTIH

-771 FTQDLM
+771 FTQSLM
-777 ASDGVYFEDTW
+777 SSDGVYFEDTW
-788 TAPVASNVNWTVDG
+788 TDPVASNVKWTVDG
-802 DLVDL
+802 EYAAFL
-807 SDNDALKNCDFNGDG
+807 NDTLKDCDFNGDG
-822 KINAD
+822 KVDAD

-837 GVRADIEHKD
+837 GVRADIAHKD
-847 AADFDSDNGID
+847 AADFDNDNGID
-858 TYDAYLFFKQ
+858 TYDAYLFFKE
-868 LSTAPVVIPAGG
+868 LGTAPVVIPAGG

-909 YVFANEL
+909 YVFANEAA
-916 TTAEGELG
+916 TAEGEQG

-948 YIEYANELE
+948 YIAYANGLE
-957 TRVPY
+957 TRAPY
-962 MYAYNGASSVNNQAL
+962 MYAYNGDNSVNNQAL
-977 TIRAVGE
+977 TIKAVGE
-984 TDAYYFG
+984 TKGYYFG

-1001 DASRDAIN
+1001 DAARDAIN
-1009 PEINNFYRMTFT
+1009 PEINNFYKMTFT
-1021 AIRNAAASHL
+1021 AIRNAAASRL
-1031 TITDGSGKVLS
+1031 TITDGNGKVLS
-1042 NSDLGAVN
+1042 SNDELGELD
-1050 SAYYYSNG
+1050 SAFYYSSG
-1058 GTWRSTKYTLNMG
+1058 ATWTSTMYTLNMG
-1071 TTPNA
+1071 DTPNT

-1110 DGATMHYGALVD
+1110 DGATMHYGMVVD

-1133 GTDADGNKVLTFSA
+1133 GTDAKGNKVLTFTA
-1147 SDDQYLSA
+1147 GDDQYMSA
-1155 VALLDYDKGGIVAVN
+1155 VALLDYDKGSVVSKA

-1196 LLLQVYDYAE
+1196 LLLQVYDYAD

-1228 NTEALTLYKG
+1228 NTEALTLFKG
-1238 NVAKLTAN
+1238 NVAKLTAS

-1261 DANDVATVSDNG
+1261 DNTDVATVSDNG

-1297 TCVVTVKTVEV
+1297 TCVVTVDTIDV
-1308 TLNGALQDAKG
+1308 TLVGALHDKEG
-1319 KAELFTWDLGNDT
+1319 HPILFTWDMENDK
-1332 TWTAGPELEAGSV
+1332 TWTKYADLEQDINSATIDFAHDDGSMYQMNTSGLLYEVNPET
-1345 GATTLD
+1345 GAT
-1351 DDNNTLLLLD
+1351 
-1361 GDSYNMHE
+1361 
-1369 VDLATGKTLNT
+1369 V
-1380 WNGIAGSSGNLSL
+1380 
-1393 FDIAHSYLYSGEQ
+1393 
-1406 NGSNMVWIY
+1406 
-1415 GYYVS
+1415 
-1420 SLQHP
+1420 
-1425 DELSASAYSF
+1425 SASAAATKYGAPMQDMEYAAIAAIQSQKNILVGVDGAYFLYSDPVMANDF
-1435 QTDLAMEGATFFTA
+1435 SDGWDMSSYLSTYANASEFTAVAWAGYTTNKAGHTVDVFYCLTDSGTIWIMMPDFETGRASMDWVDTDLKLSFPG
-1449 IANIGAFYVN
+1449 YD
-1459 VGGSK
+1459 GS
-1464 APADVYL
+1464 
-1471 ALDDAGNIWTLA
+1471 
-1483 YVYYNNEVG
+1483 
-1492 LYTLGDVE
+1492 LYCSMVLGD
-1500 KTTLPELSYPGFSQ
+1500 
-1514 NNSSMAS
+1514 
-1521 LAYAEEDGGDVL
+1521 DGNL
-1533 YLSYFNGETND
+1533 YLSYFTGETNE
-1544 IYRLA
+1544 IYILK
-1549 YSTDDG
+1549 YNETTDSYESSLMG
-1555 GDTYYWD
+1555 NTGNAVWPC
-1562 ASLLG
+1562 SLLAVSDNHAEDG
-1567 DVGSEVWP
+1567 DADNNSLPGTERNVS
-1575 ATLYSAVPAT
+1575 S
-1585 SGEAGNNAVTV
+1585 SIEAQSQTI
-1596 KNALGD
+1596 
-1602 VTLDAAS
+1602 
-1609 AMVETQAKALT
+1609 EALT

-1732 SDPTAVDPS
+1732 SDPTAVDTS

-1781 EDGYTGDTVCADCG
+1781 EDGYTGDTVCAACG

>member
-1 MKRALSVLLAL
+1 MKHAKPMKRALSVLLAL

-45 STDLRLDKNNAEKVE
+45 STDLRLDKNNAEKVA

-66 ADTDIVRVSI
+66 ADTDVVRVSI

-185 GSMIGSNVAW
+185 GSMIGSHVAW

-233 VTLMAAAD
+233 ATLMTAAD
-241 LTDAILEQLNASKKM
+241 LTDTVLEQLNASKKM

-284 HDNDTEG
+284 HANDKQG

-331 VFVMKVFGSNGGA
+331 VFVMKVFGTNGGA
-344 YDSDYMVAIED
+344 RDSDYMVAIED

-369 SGNPGT
+369 SSNPGT
-375 SRNSD
+375 SRNSY
-380 AAYQTIM
+380 AAYQAIM
-387 ENITKSGTVVSIS
+387 ENITNSGTVVSIS
-400 AGNSGNWFENTAN
+400 AGNSGNWFENTAYQ
-413 GYPYAESN
+413 YPYAESN

-451 EVAGKKLFYTDSTSA
+451 EVAGKKLFYTDTTSA
-466 PIQALTTLAGEQQFV
+466 PIQPLTTLAGEQQFV

-529 VANNEPGTINM
+529 VANNEPGTISM
-540 ATDGYNYTAPYVSM
+540 VTDGYNYTAPYVSI

-567 KHTTDSG
+567 RHTTDSG

-650 AALVAQYIRENNLTE
+650 AALVAQYIRENDLTK

-688 DYGEY
+688 DYGED
-693 GTGYY
+693 GDGYY

-705 GLANVANAIAS
+705 GLANVANAVTS
-716 GTYIMMDEGANAGA
+716 GTYILMDEGANAGA

-751 GFTIY
+751 GFTIH

-771 FTQDLM
+771 FTQSLM
-777 ASDGVYFEDTW
+777 SSDGVNFEDTR
-788 TAPVASNVNWTVDG
+788 TTPVASNVKWTVDG
-802 DLVDL
+802 EYAAFL
-807 SDNDALKNCDFNGDG
+807 NDTLKDCDFNGDG
-822 KINAD
+822 KVDAD

-847 AADFDSDNGID
+847 TADFDNDNGID
-858 TYDAYLFFKQ
+858 TYDAYLFFKK
-868 LSTAPVVIPAGG
+868 LGTAPVVIPAGG

-909 YVFANEL
+909 YVFANEAA
-916 TTAEGELG
+916 TAEGEQG

-948 YIEYANELE
+948 YIAYANGLE
-957 TRVPY
+957 TRPPY
-962 MYAYNGASSVNNQAL
+962 MYVYNGDNSVNNQAL
-977 TIRAVGE
+977 TIKAVGE
-984 TDAYYFG
+984 TKAYYFG
-991 GNPFGLDDFY
+991 GNPFGLDNFY
-1001 DASRDAIN
+1001 DAARDAIN
-1009 PEINNFYRMTFT
+1009 PEINNFYKMTFT
-1021 AIRNAAASHL
+1021 AIRNAAASRL
-1031 TITDGSGKVLS
+1031 TITDGNGKVLS
-1042 NSDLGAVN
+1042 SNDKLGELD
-1050 SAYYYSNG
+1050 SAFYYSSG
-1058 GTWRSTKYTLNMG
+1058 ATWTSTMYTLNMG
-1071 TTPNA
+1071 DTPNT

-1088 APEYYVSYDKDGNA
+1088 APEYYVSYDKDDNA

-1110 DGATMHYGALVD
+1110 DGATMHYGMVVD

-1133 GTDADGNKVLTFSA
+1133 GTDAEGNKVLTFTA
-1147 SDDQYLSA
+1147 SDDQYMSA
-1155 VALLDYDKGGIVAVN
+1155 VALLDYDKGSVVSKA

-1178 KGASQNFTLSLG
+1178 KGASQNFTLPLG

-1196 LLLQVYDYAE
+1196 LLLQVYDYAG

-1228 NTEALTLYKG
+1228 NTEALTLFKG
-1238 NVAKLTAN
+1238 NVAKLTAS

-1261 DANDVATVSDNG
+1261 DNTDVATVSDNG
-1273 LVTAVGKGTANI
+1273 LVTAVDKGTANI
-1285 TATSVKD
+1285 TATSAKD

-1297 TCVVTVKTVEV
+1297 TCVVTVDTIDV
-1308 TLNGALQDAKG
+1308 TLVGALHDKEG
-1319 KAELFTWDLGNDT
+1319 HPILFTWDMENDK
-1332 TWTAGPELEAGSV
+1332 TWTKYADLEQDINSATIDFAHDDGSMYQMNTSGLLYEVNPET
-1345 GATTLD
+1345 GAT
-1351 DDNNTLLLLD
+1351 
-1361 GDSYNMHE
+1361 
-1369 VDLATGKTLNT
+1369 V
-1380 WNGIAGSSGNLSL
+1380 
-1393 FDIAHSYLYSGEQ
+1393 
-1406 NGSNMVWIY
+1406 
-1415 GYYVS
+1415 
-1420 SLQHP
+1420 
-1425 DELSASAYSF
+1425 SASAAATKYGAPMQDMEYAAIAAIQSQKNILVGVDGAYFLYSDPVMANDF
-1435 QTDLAMEGATFFTA
+1435 SDGWDMSSYLSTYANASEFTAVAWAGYTTNKAGHTVDVFYCLTDSGTIWIMMPDFETGRASMDWVDTDLKLSFPG
-1449 IANIGAFYVN
+1449 YD
-1459 VGGSK
+1459 GS
-1464 APADVYL
+1464 
-1471 ALDDAGNIWTLA
+1471 
-1483 YVYYNNEVG
+1483 
-1492 LYTLGDVE
+1492 LYCSMVLGD
-1500 KTTLPELSYPGFSQ
+1500 
-1514 NNSSMAS
+1514 
-1521 LAYAEEDGGDVL
+1521 DGNL
-1533 YLSYFNGETND
+1533 YLSYFTGETNE
-1544 IYRLA
+1544 IYILKYNETTDSYESSLMGNTGNAVWPCSLLA
-1549 YSTDDG
+1549 VSDNHAEG
-1555 GDTYYWD
+1555 GDAD
-1562 ASLLG
+1562 NNSLPGTELN
-1567 DVGSEVWP
+1567 VS
-1575 ATLYSAVPAT
+1575 S
-1585 SGEAGNNAVTV
+1585 SIEAQSQTI
-1596 KNALGD
+1596 
-1602 VTLDAAS
+1602 
-1609 AMVETQAKALT
+1609 EALT
-1620 PASVTGSLNTANGE
+1620 PASVAGSLNTANDA

-1724 VATLTFTV
+1724 VAALTFTV
-1732 SDPTAVDPS
+1732 SDPTAVDTS

-1754 TVDVTEDLTAD
+1754 TVDVTEELTAD

-1781 EDGYTGDTVCADCG
+1781 EDGYTGDTVCATCG

>member
-1 MKRALSVLLAL
+1 
-12 VLSLSLVTPTW
+12 
-23 AAAKTPASGTG
+23 
-34 NGLTWEKIDNR
+34 
-45 STDLRLDKNNAEKVE
+45 
-60 QDTPEY
+60 
-66 ADTDIVRVSI
+66 
-76 VLKDASTLAKGYS
+76 
-89 SEDIATNSAAMKYR
+89 
-103 QKLETKQEK
+103 
-112 MAKTISKKALGGE
+112 
-125 ALDVVWNLT
+125 
-134 LAANIISA
+134 
-142 NVEYGQIEKI
+142 
-152 EKISGVEAVLIE
+152 
-164 TRYEPCVVKDNETTD
+164 
-179 PNMATS
+179 
-185 GSMIGSNVAW
+185 
-195 ADGYTGAGS
+195 
-204 KVAIIDTG
+204 
-212 ADTDHPSLD
+212 
-221 PDAFTYAVKDSG
+221 
-233 VTLMAAAD
+233 
-241 LTDAILEQLNASKKM
+241 
-256 PGVTADQLYVNA
+256 
-268 KIPYGFN
+268 
-275 YVDDDLDIT
+275 
-284 HDNDTEG
+284 
-291 DHGSHVTGI
+291 
-300 AAGNRYIKNE
+300 
-310 DGSFSPA
+310 
-317 LDTALTQG
+317 
-325 VAPDAQ
+325 
-331 VFVMKVFGSNGGA
+331 
-344 YDSDYMVAIED
+344 
-355 AILLGADS
+355 
-363 VNLSLG
+363 
-369 SGNPGT
+369 
-375 SRNSD
+375 
-380 AAYQTIM
+380 
-387 ENITKSGTVVSIS
+387 
-400 AGNSGNWFENTAN
+400 
-413 GYPYAESN
+413 
-421 SWTTT
+421 
-426 GSPGSYTNSLG
+426 
-437 VASVD
+437 
-442 NVGGTGDYV
+442 
-451 EVAGKKLFYTDSTSA
+451 
-466 PIQALTTLAGEQQFV
+466 
-481 YVDTAGN
+481 
-488 AEDFAAVKDIL
+488 
-499 TGKIAICNRGS
+499 
-510 IAFTDK
+510 
-516 GNNAI
+516 
-521 SNGAIALI
+521 
-529 VANNEPGTINM
+529 
-540 ATDGYNYTAPYVSM
+540 
-554 LQADGEYIKASSE
+554 
-567 KHTTDSG
+567 
-574 LVYYTGTMTVGAS
+574 
-587 AAVNHASADYYTMS
+587 
-601 SFSSWGVPGSLEM
+601 M

>member
-1 MKRALSVLLAL
+1 MKHAKPMKRALSVLLAL

-23 AAAKTPASGTG
+23 AAAKTPSSGTG

-45 STDLRLDKNNAEKVE
+45 STDLRLDKNNAEKVAQE
-60 QDTPEY
+60 TPEY
-66 ADTDIVRVSI
+66 ADTDVVRVSI

-89 SEDIATNSAAMKYR
+89 SEDIVTNSAAMKYR

-112 MAKTISKKALGGE
+112 MAKTISRKALGGE

-185 GSMIGSNVAW
+185 GSMIGSHVAW

-233 VTLMAAAD
+233 ATLMTAAD
-241 LTDAILEQLNASKKM
+241 LTDTVLEQLNASKKM

-284 HDNDTEG
+284 HANDKQG

-331 VFVMKVFGSNGGA
+331 VFVMKVFGTNGGA
-344 YDSDYMVAIED
+344 RDSDYMVAIED

-369 SGNPGT
+369 SSNPGT
-375 SRNSD
+375 SRNSY
-380 AAYQTIM
+380 AAYQAIM
-387 ENITKSGTVVSIS
+387 ENITNSGTVVSIS

-413 GYPYAESN
+413 QYPYAESN

-529 VANNEPGTINM
+529 VANNEAGTISM

-650 AALVAQYIRENNLTE
+650 AALVAQYIRENDLTE

-688 DYGEY
+688 DYGKD
-693 GTGYY
+693 GDGYY

-705 GLANVANAIAS
+705 GLANVANAVTS
-716 GTYIMMDEGANAGA
+716 GTYILMDEGANAGA

-751 GFTIY
+751 GFTIH

-771 FTQDLM
+771 FTQSLM
-777 ASDGVYFEDTW
+777 SSDGVNFEDTW
-788 TAPVASNVNWTVDG
+788 TDPVASNVKWTVDG
-802 DLVDL
+802 EYAAFL
-807 SDNDALKNCDFNGDG
+807 NDTLKDCDFNGDG
-822 KINAD
+822 KVDAD

-847 AADFDSDNGID
+847 AADFDNDNGID
-858 TYDAYLFFKQ
+858 TYDAYLFFKE
-868 LSTAPVVIPAGG
+868 LGTAPVVIPAGG

-909 YVFANEL
+909 YVFANEAA
-916 TTAEGELG
+916 TAEGEQG

-948 YIEYANELE
+948 YIAYANGLE
-957 TRVPY
+957 TRAPY
-962 MYAYNGASSVNNQAL
+962 MYAYNGDNSVNNQAL
-977 TIRAVGE
+977 TIKAVGE
-984 TDAYYFG
+984 TKGYYFG
-991 GNPFGLDDFY
+991 GNPFGLDEFY
-1001 DASRDAIN
+1001 DAARDAIN
-1009 PEINNFYRMTFT
+1009 PEINNFYKMTFT
-1021 AIRNAAASHL
+1021 AIRNAAASRL
-1031 TITDGSGKVLS
+1031 TITDSNGKVLS
-1042 NSDLGAVN
+1042 SSDLGEVS
-1050 SAYYYSNG
+1050 SAFYSSSDA
-1058 GTWRSTKYTLNMG
+1058 TWSMTRYTLNMG
-1071 TTPNA
+1071 NTPNT

-1088 APEYYVSYDKDGNA
+1088 APEYYASYDKDGNA

-1110 DGATMHYGALVD
+1110 DGATMHYGMVVD

-1133 GTDADGNKVLTFSA
+1133 GTDAEGNKVLTFTA
-1147 SDDQYLSA
+1147 GDDQYMSA
-1155 VALLDYDKGGIVAVN
+1155 VALLDYDKGSVVSKA

-1178 KGASQNFTLSLG
+1178 KGASQNFTLSLN
-1190 DSTATH
+1190 DSKATH

-1228 NTEALTLYKG
+1228 NTEALTLFKG
-1238 NVAKLTAN
+1238 NVAKLTAS
-1246 VEPFGVQPDTVTWSS
+1246 VEPFGVQPDIVTWSS
-1261 DANDVATVSDNG
+1261 DNTDVATVSDNG
-1273 LVTAVGKGTANI
+1273 LVTAVDKGTANI
-1285 TATSVKD
+1285 TATSAKD

-1297 TCVVTVKTVEV
+1297 TCVVTVDTIDV
-1308 TLNGALQDAKG
+1308 TLVGALRDKEG
-1319 KAELFTWDLGNDT
+1319 HPILFTWDMENDK
-1332 TWTAGPELEAGSV
+1332 TWTKYADLEQDINSATIDFAHDDGSMYQMNTSGLLYEVNPET
-1345 GATTLD
+1345 GAT
-1351 DDNNTLLLLD
+1351 
-1361 GDSYNMHE
+1361 
-1369 VDLATGKTLNT
+1369 V
-1380 WNGIAGSSGNLSL
+1380 
-1393 FDIAHSYLYSGEQ
+1393 
-1406 NGSNMVWIY
+1406 
-1415 GYYVS
+1415 
-1420 SLQHP
+1420 
-1425 DELSASAYSF
+1425 SASAAATKYGAPMQDMEYAAIAAIQSQKNILVGVDGAYFLYSDPVMANDF
-1435 QTDLAMEGATFFTA
+1435 SDGWDMSSYLSTYANASEFTAVAWAGYTTNKAGHTVDVFYCLTDSGTIWIMMPDFETGRASMDWVDTDLKLSFPG
-1449 IANIGAFYVN
+1449 YD
-1459 VGGSK
+1459 GS
-1464 APADVYL
+1464 
-1471 ALDDAGNIWTLA
+1471 
-1483 YVYYNNEVG
+1483 
-1492 LYTLGDVE
+1492 LYCSMVLGD
-1500 KTTLPELSYPGFSQ
+1500 
-1514 NNSSMAS
+1514 
-1521 LAYAEEDGGDVL
+1521 DGNL
-1533 YLSYFNGETND
+1533 YLSYFTGETNE
-1544 IYRLA
+1544 IYILKYNETTDSYESSLMGNTGNAVWPCSLLA
-1549 YSTDDG
+1549 VSDNHAEG
-1555 GDTYYWD
+1555 GDAD
-1562 ASLLG
+1562 NNSLPGTELN
-1567 DVGSEVWP
+1567 VS
-1575 ATLYSAVPAT
+1575 S
-1585 SGEAGNNAVTV
+1585 SIEAQSQTI
-1596 KNALGD
+1596 
-1602 VTLDAAS
+1602 
-1609 AMVETQAKALT
+1609 EALT

-1645 TTTPVSSITVSED
+1645 TTTPVSSIAVSED

-1669 NDDVTTNGL
+1669 NDDITTNGL

-1715 VDGLQAGTA
+1715 VDGLKAGTA

-1732 SDPTAVDPS
+1732 SDPTAVDAS

-1781 EDGYTGDTVCADCG
+1781 EDGYTGDTVCAACG

>member
-34 NGLTWEKIDNR
+34 NGLTW
-45 STDLRLDKNNAEKVE
+45 
-60 QDTPEY
+60 
-66 ADTDIVRVSI
+66 
-76 VLKDASTLAKGYS
+76 
-89 SEDIATNSAAMKYR
+89 
-103 QKLETKQEK
+103 
-112 MAKTISKKALGGE
+112 
-125 ALDVVWNLT
+125 
-134 LAANIISA
+134 
-142 NVEYGQIEKI
+142 EKI

-185 GSMIGSNVAW
+185 GSMIGSHVAW
-195 ADGYTGAGS
+195 ADGYTGTGS

-233 VTLMAAAD
+233 ATLMTAAD
-241 LTDAILEQLNASKKM
+241 LTDTVLEQLNASKKM

-284 HDNDTEG
+284 HANDNQG

-300 AAGNRYIKNE
+300 AAGNRFIKNE

-331 VFVMKVFGSNGGA
+331 VFVMKVFGTNGGA
-344 YDSDYMVAIED
+344 KDSDYMAAIED

-375 SRNSD
+375 SRNSY
-380 AAYQTIM
+380 AAYQAIM
-387 ENITKSGTVVSIS
+387 ENITNSGTVVSIS

-451 EVAGKKLFYTDSTSA
+451 EVAGKKLFYTDTTSA

-529 VANNEPGTINM
+529 VANNEAGTISM

-650 AALVAQYIRENNLTE
+650 AALVAQYIRENDLTE
-665 QTGLTARQL
+665 QTGLTTRQL

-688 DYGEY
+688 DYGED
-693 GTGYY
+693 GDGYY

-705 GLANVANAIAS
+705 GLANVANAVTS
-716 GTYIMMDEGANAGA
+716 GTYILMDEGANAGA

-751 GFTIY
+751 GFTIH

-771 FTQDLM
+771 FTQSLM
-777 ASDGVYFEDTW
+777 SSDGVYFEDTW
-788 TAPVASNVNWTVDG
+788 TDPVASNVKWTVDG
-802 DLVDL
+802 EYAAFL
-807 SDNDALKNCDFNGDG
+807 NDTLKDCDFNGDG
-822 KINAD
+822 KVDAD

-837 GVRADIEHKD
+837 GVRADIAHKD

-858 TYDAYLFFKQ
+858 TYDAYLFFKE
-868 LSTAPVVIPAGG
+868 LGTAPVVIPAGG

-899 SDNTGTYVEG
+899 SGNTGTYVEG
-909 YVFANEL
+909 YVFANEAA
-916 TTAEGELG
+916 TAEGEQG

-948 YIEYANELE
+948 YIAYANGLE
-957 TRVPY
+957 TRAPY
-962 MYAYNGASSVNNQAL
+962 MYAYNGNNSTNNQAL

-984 TDAYYFG
+984 TKAYYFG

-1001 DASRDAIN
+1001 DAARDAIN
-1009 PEINNFYRMTFT
+1009 PEINNFYKMTFT
-1021 AIRNAAASHL
+1021 AIRNAAASRL
-1031 TITDGSGKVLS
+1031 TITDGNGKVLS
-1042 NSDLGAVN
+1042 SNDELGELD

-1058 GTWRSTKYTLNMG
+1058 DTWLNAMYTLNMG
-1071 TTPNA
+1071 DTPNT

-1088 APEYYVSYDKDGNA
+1088 APEYYASYDKDGNA

-1110 DGATMHYGALVD
+1110 DGATMHYGMVVD

-1133 GTDADGNKVLTFSA
+1133 GTDAKGNKVLTFTA
-1147 SDDQYLSA
+1147 GDDQYMSA
-1155 VALLDYDKGGIVAVN
+1155 VALLDYDKGSVVSKA

-1178 KGASQNFTLSLG
+1178 KGASQNFTLPLG

-1238 NVAKLTAN
+1238 NVAKLTAS

-1261 DANDVATVSDNG
+1261 DNTDVATVSDNG

-1292 PSVSA
+1292 PSASA
-1297 TCVVTVKTVEV
+1297 SCVVTVKTVEV
-1308 TLNGALQDAKG
+1308 TLNGALHDAKG
-1319 KAELFTWDLGNDT
+1319 KAELFTWDLANDA
-1332 TWTAGPELEAGSV
+1332 TWTAGSELEAGSV
-1345 GATTLD
+1345 SATTLD

-1369 VDLATGKTLNT
+1369 VDLATGKNLHT
-1380 WNGIAGSSGNLSL
+1380 WNGIDGGNGSNLPL

-1420 SLQHP
+1420 TLQHP
-1425 DELSASAYSF
+1425 DELDAGAYSLQ
-1435 QTDLAMEGATFFTA
+1435 QTLATQGANFFTA
-1449 IANIGAFYVN
+1449 IANMGYYDVR
-1459 VGGSK
+1459 VGSTLC
-1464 APADVYL
+1464 PADVFV
-1471 ALDDAGNIWTLA
+1471 ALDDAGNIWTLG
-1483 YVYYNNEVG
+1483 YVYYNNTVKM
-1492 LYTLGDVE
+1492 YTLGDVE
-1500 KTTLPELSYPGFSQ
+1500 KTTLPELSYPGFDQ
-1514 NNSSMAS
+1514 YDSSMSS
-1521 LAYAEEDGGDVL
+1521 LVYAEEESGDVL

-1555 GDTYYWD
+1555 GTHYWD

-1596 KNALGD
+1596 KSALGD

-1620 PASVTGSLNTANGE
+1620 PASVTGSLNTANDA

-1732 SDPTAVDPS
+1732 SDPTAVDTS
-1741 TAVTVHQTEINDQ
+1741 TAVTVHQMEINDQ

-1781 EDGYTGDTVCADCG
+1781 EDGYTGDTVCAVCG

>member
-1 MKRALSVLLAL
+1 MKHAKPIKRALSVLLAL

-23 AAAKTPASGTG
+23 AAAKTPSSGTG

-45 STDLRLDKNNAEKVE
+45 STDLRLDKNNAEKVA

-66 ADTDIVRVSI
+66 ADTDVVRVSI

-185 GSMIGSNVAW
+185 GSMIGSHVAW

-233 VTLMAAAD
+233 ATLMTAAD
-241 LTDAILEQLNASKKM
+241 LTDTVLEQLNASKKM

-284 HDNDTEG
+284 HANDKQG

-310 DGSFSPA
+310 DDSFSPA

-331 VFVMKVFGSNGGA
+331 VFVMKVFGTNGGA
-344 YDSDYMVAIED
+344 RDSDYMVAIED

-369 SGNPGT
+369 SSNPGT
-375 SRNSD
+375 SRNSY
-380 AAYQTIM
+380 AAYQAIM
-387 ENITKSGTVVSIS
+387 ENITNSGTVVSIS

-413 GYPYAESN
+413 QYPYAESN

-529 VANNEPGTINM
+529 VANNEAGTISM

-554 LQADGEYIKASSE
+554 LQADGEYIKANSE

-650 AALVAQYIRENNLTE
+650 AALVAQYIRENDLTE

-688 DYGEY
+688 DYGKD
-693 GTGYY
+693 GDGYY

-705 GLANVANAIAS
+705 GLANVANAVTS
-716 GTYIMMDEGANAGA
+716 GTYILMDEGANAGA

-751 GFTIY
+751 GFTIH

-771 FTQDLM
+771 FTQSLM
-777 ASDGVYFEDTW
+777 SSDGVNFEYTW
-788 TAPVASNVNWTVDG
+788 TTPVASNVKWTVDG
-802 DLVDL
+802 EYAAFL
-807 SDNDALKNCDFNGDG
+807 NDTLKDCDFNGDG
-822 KINAD
+822 KVDAD

-847 AADFDSDNGID
+847 AADFDNDNGID
-858 TYDAYLFFKQ
+858 TYDAYLFFKE
-868 LSTAPVVIPAGG
+868 LGTAPVVIPAGG

-909 YVFANEL
+909 YVFANEAA
-916 TTAEGELG
+916 TAEGEQG

-948 YIEYANELE
+948 YIAYANGLE
-957 TRVPY
+957 TRAPY
-962 MYAYNGASSVNNQAL
+962 MYVYNGDNSVNNQAL
-977 TIRAVGE
+977 TIKAVGE
-984 TDAYYFG
+984 TKGHYFG
-991 GNPFGLDDFY
+991 GNPFGLDEFY
-1001 DASRDAIN
+1001 DAARDAIN
-1009 PEINNFYRMTFT
+1009 PEINNFYKMTFT
-1021 AIRNAAASHL
+1021 AIRNAAASRL
-1031 TITDGSGKVLS
+1031 TITDGNGKVLS
-1042 NSDLGAVN
+1042 SSDLGEVS
-1050 SAYYYSNG
+1050 SAFYSSSDA
-1058 GTWRSTKYTLNMG
+1058 TWSMTRYTLNMG
-1071 TTPNA
+1071 DTPNT

-1088 APEYYVSYDKDGNA
+1088 APEYYASYDKDGNV

-1110 DGATMHYGALVD
+1110 DGATMHYGMVVD

-1133 GTDADGNKVLTFSA
+1133 GTDAEGNKVLTFTA
-1147 SDDQYLSA
+1147 GDDQYMSA
-1155 VALLDYDKGGIVAVN
+1155 VALLDYDKGSVVSKA

-1228 NTEALTLYKG
+1228 NTEALTLFKG
-1238 NVAKLTAN
+1238 NVVKLTAS

-1261 DANDVATVSDNG
+1261 DNTDVATVSDNG

-1297 TCVVTVKTVEV
+1297 TCVVTVDTIDV
-1308 TLNGALQDAKG
+1308 TLVGALRDKEG
-1319 KAELFTWDLGNDT
+1319 HPILFTWDMENDK
-1332 TWTAGPELEAGSV
+1332 TWTKYADLEQDINSATIDFAHDDGSMYQMNTSGLLYEVNPET
-1345 GATTLD
+1345 GAT
-1351 DDNNTLLLLD
+1351 
-1361 GDSYNMHE
+1361 
-1369 VDLATGKTLNT
+1369 V
-1380 WNGIAGSSGNLSL
+1380 
-1393 FDIAHSYLYSGEQ
+1393 
-1406 NGSNMVWIY
+1406 
-1415 GYYVS
+1415 
-1420 SLQHP
+1420 
-1425 DELSASAYSF
+1425 SASAAATKYGAPMQDMEYAAIAAIQSQKNILVGVDGAYFLYSDPVMANDF
-1435 QTDLAMEGATFFTA
+1435 SDGWDMSSYLSTYANASEFTAVAWAGYTTNKAGHTVDVFYCLTDSGTIWIMMPDFETGRASMDWVDTDLKLSFPG
-1449 IANIGAFYVN
+1449 YD
-1459 VGGSK
+1459 GS
-1464 APADVYL
+1464 
-1471 ALDDAGNIWTLA
+1471 
-1483 YVYYNNEVG
+1483 
-1492 LYTLGDVE
+1492 LYCSMVLGD
-1500 KTTLPELSYPGFSQ
+1500 
-1514 NNSSMAS
+1514 
-1521 LAYAEEDGGDVL
+1521 DGNL
-1533 YLSYFNGETND
+1533 YLSYFTGETNE
-1544 IYRLA
+1544 IYILK
-1549 YSTDDG
+1549 YNETTDSYESSLMG
-1555 GDTYYWD
+1555 NIGNAVWPC
-1562 ASLLG
+1562 SLL
-1567 DVGSEVWP
+1567 
-1575 ATLYSAVPAT
+1575 AVSDNHAEDDDADNNSLPGT
-1585 SGEAGNNAVTV
+1585 ELNVSSSIEAQSQTI
-1596 KNALGD
+1596 
-1602 VTLDAAS
+1602 
-1609 AMVETQAKALT
+1609 EALT

-1645 TTTPVSSITVSED
+1645 TTTPVSSIAVSED

-1724 VATLTFTV
+1724 AATLTFTV
-1732 SDPTAVDPS
+1732 SDPTAVDAS

-1754 TVDVTEDLTAD
+1754 TMDVTEDLTAD

-1781 EDGYTGDTVCADCG
+1781 EDGYTGDTVCAACG

>member
-1 MKRALSVLLAL
+1 MKHAKPIKRALSVLLAL

-23 AAAKTPASGTG
+23 AAAKTPSSGTG

-45 STDLRLDKNNAEKVE
+45 STDLRLDKNNAEKVA

-66 ADTDIVRVSI
+66 ADTDVVRVSI

-185 GSMIGSNVAW
+185 GSMIGSHVAW

-233 VTLMAAAD
+233 ATLMTAAD
-241 LTDAILEQLNASKKM
+241 LTDTVLEQLNASKKM

-284 HDNDTEG
+284 HANDKQG

-331 VFVMKVFGSNGGA
+331 VFVMKVFGTNGGA
-344 YDSDYMVAIED
+344 RDSDYMVAIED

-369 SGNPGT
+369 SSNPGT
-375 SRNSD
+375 SRNSY
-380 AAYQTIM
+380 AAYQAIM
-387 ENITKSGTVVSIS
+387 ENITNSGTVVSIS

-413 GYPYAESN
+413 QYPYAESN

-529 VANNEPGTINM
+529 VANNEAGTISM

-554 LQADGEYIKASSE
+554 LQADGEYIKANSE

-650 AALVAQYIRENNLTE
+650 AALVAQYIRENDLTE

-688 DYGEY
+688 DYGKD
-693 GTGYY
+693 GDGYY

-705 GLANVANAIAS
+705 GLANVANAVTS
-716 GTYIMMDEGANAGA
+716 GTYILMDEGANAGA

-751 GFTIY
+751 GFTIH

-771 FTQDLM
+771 FTQSLM
-777 ASDGVYFEDTW
+777 SSDGVNFEYTW
-788 TAPVASNVNWTVDG
+788 TTPVASNVKWTVDG
-802 DLVDL
+802 EYAAFL
-807 SDNDALKNCDFNGDG
+807 NDTLKDCDFNGDG
-822 KINAD
+822 KVDAD

-847 AADFDSDNGID
+847 AADFDNDNGID
-858 TYDAYLFFKQ
+858 TYDAYLFFKE
-868 LSTAPVVIPAGG
+868 LGTAPVVIPAGG

-909 YVFANEL
+909 YVFANEAA
-916 TTAEGELG
+916 TAEGEQG

-948 YIEYANELE
+948 YIAYANGLE
-957 TRVPY
+957 TRAPY
-962 MYAYNGASSVNNQAL
+962 MYVYNGDNSVNNQAL
-977 TIRAVGE
+977 TIKAVGE
-984 TDAYYFG
+984 TKGHYFG
-991 GNPFGLDDFY
+991 GNPFGLDEFY
-1001 DASRDAIN
+1001 DAARDAIN
-1009 PEINNFYRMTFT
+1009 PEINNFYKMTFT
-1021 AIRNAAASHL
+1021 AIRNAAASRL
-1031 TITDGSGKVLS
+1031 TITDGNGKVLS
-1042 NSDLGAVN
+1042 SSDLGEVS
-1050 SAYYYSNG
+1050 SAFYSSSDA
-1058 GTWRSTKYTLNMG
+1058 TWSMTRYTLNMG
-1071 TTPNA
+1071 DTPNT

-1088 APEYYVSYDKDGNA
+1088 APEYYASYDKDGNV

-1110 DGATMHYGALVD
+1110 DGATMHYGMVVD

-1133 GTDADGNKVLTFSA
+1133 GTDAEGNKVLTFTA
-1147 SDDQYLSA
+1147 GDDQYMSA
-1155 VALLDYDKGGIVAVN
+1155 VALLDYDKGSVVSKA

-1228 NTEALTLYKG
+1228 NTEALTLFKG
-1238 NVAKLTAN
+1238 NVVKLTAS

-1261 DANDVATVSDNG
+1261 DNTDVATVSDNG

-1297 TCVVTVKTVEV
+1297 TCVVTVDTIDV
-1308 TLNGALQDAKG
+1308 TLVGALRDKEG
-1319 KAELFTWDLGNDT
+1319 HPILFTWDMENDK
-1332 TWTAGPELEAGSV
+1332 TWTKYADLEQDIN
-1345 GATTLD
+1345 GATIDFAHD
-1351 DDNNTLLLLD
+1351 DGSMYQMNTSGLL
-1361 GDSYNMHE
+1361 YE
-1369 VDLATGKTLNT
+1369 VNPETGAT
-1380 WNGIAGSSGNLSL
+1380 
-1393 FDIAHSYLYSGEQ
+1393 
-1406 NGSNMVWIY
+1406 V
-1415 GYYVS
+1415 
-1420 SLQHP
+1420 
-1425 DELSASAYSF
+1425 SASAAATKYGAPMQDMEYAAIAAIQSQKNILVGVDGAYFLYSDPVMANDF
-1435 QTDLAMEGATFFTA
+1435 SDGWDMSSYLSTYANASEFTAVAWAGYTTNKAGHTVDVFYCLTDSGTIWIMMPDFETGRASMDWVDTDLKLSFPG
-1449 IANIGAFYVN
+1449 YD
-1459 VGGSK
+1459 GS
-1464 APADVYL
+1464 
-1471 ALDDAGNIWTLA
+1471 
-1483 YVYYNNEVG
+1483 
-1492 LYTLGDVE
+1492 LYCSMVLGD
-1500 KTTLPELSYPGFSQ
+1500 
-1514 NNSSMAS
+1514 
-1521 LAYAEEDGGDVL
+1521 DGNL
-1533 YLSYFNGETND
+1533 YLSYFTGETNE
-1544 IYRLA
+1544 IYILK
-1549 YSTDDG
+1549 YNETTDSYESSLMG
-1555 GDTYYWD
+1555 NIGNAVWPC
-1562 ASLLG
+1562 SLL
-1567 DVGSEVWP
+1567 
-1575 ATLYSAVPAT
+1575 AVSDNHAEDDDADNNSLPGT
-1585 SGEAGNNAVTV
+1585 ELNVSSSIEAQSQTI
-1596 KNALGD
+1596 
-1602 VTLDAAS
+1602 
-1609 AMVETQAKALT
+1609 EALT

-1645 TTTPVSSITVSED
+1645 TTTPVSSIAVSED

-1724 VATLTFTV
+1724 AATLTFTV
-1732 SDPTAVDPS
+1732 SDPTAVDAS

-1754 TVDVTEDLTAD
+1754 TMDVTEDLTAD

-1781 EDGYTGDTVCADCG
+1781 EDGYTGDTVCAACG

>member
-1 MKRALSVLLAL
+1 M
-12 VLSLSLVTPTW
+12 
-23 AAAKTPASGTG
+23 
-34 NGLTWEKIDNR
+34 
-45 STDLRLDKNNAEKVE
+45 
-60 QDTPEY
+60 
-66 ADTDIVRVSI
+66 
-76 VLKDASTLAKGYS
+76 
-89 SEDIATNSAAMKYR
+89 
-103 QKLETKQEK
+103 
-112 MAKTISKKALGGE
+112 
-125 ALDVVWNLT
+125 
-134 LAANIISA
+134 
-142 NVEYGQIEKI
+142 
-152 EKISGVEAVLIE
+152 
-164 TRYEPCVVKDNETTD
+164 
-179 PNMATS
+179 
-185 GSMIGSNVAW
+185 
-195 ADGYTGAGS
+195 
-204 KVAIIDTG
+204 
-212 ADTDHPSLD
+212 
-221 PDAFTYAVKDSG
+221 
-233 VTLMAAAD
+233 
-241 LTDAILEQLNASKKM
+241 
-256 PGVTADQLYVNA
+256 
-268 KIPYGFN
+268 
-275 YVDDDLDIT
+275 
-284 HDNDTEG
+284 
-291 DHGSHVTGI
+291 
-300 AAGNRYIKNE
+300 
-310 DGSFSPA
+310 
-317 LDTALTQG
+317 
-325 VAPDAQ
+325 
-331 VFVMKVFGSNGGA
+331 
-344 YDSDYMVAIED
+344 
-355 AILLGADS
+355 
-363 VNLSLG
+363 
-369 SGNPGT
+369 
-375 SRNSD
+375 
-380 AAYQTIM
+380 
-387 ENITKSGTVVSIS
+387 
-400 AGNSGNWFENTAN
+400 
-413 GYPYAESN
+413 
-421 SWTTT
+421 
-426 GSPGSYTNSLG
+426 
-437 VASVD
+437 
-442 NVGGTGDYV
+442 GGTGDYV

-716 GTYIMMDEGANAGA
+716 GTYIMMDDGANAGA

-1206 NYVTYKL
+1206 NYITYKL

-1238 NVAKLTAN
+1238 NVAKLTAS

-1261 DANDVATVSDNG
+1261 DNTDVATVNDNG

-1285 TATSVKD
+1285 TATSAKN

-1297 TCVVTVKTVEV
+1297 TCVVTVKAVEV

-1319 KAELFTWDLGNDT
+1319 KAELFTWDLGNDA
-1332 TWTAGPELEAGSV
+1332 TWTAGSELEAGSV
-1345 GATTLD
+1345 SATTLD

-1369 VDLATGKTLNT
+1369 VDLATGKNLHT
-1380 WNGIAGSSGNLSL
+1380 WNGIDGGNGSNLPL

-1406 NGSNMVWIY
+1406 NGTNMVWIY

-1500 KTTLPELSYPGFSQ
+1500 KTTLPELSYPGFDQS
-1514 NNSSMAS
+1514 NSSMAS
-1521 LAYAEEDGGDVL
+1521 LVYAEEDGGDVL

-1555 GDTYYWD
+1555 DTHYWD

-1575 ATLYSAVPAT
+1575 ATLYSAVPAA

-1732 SDPTAVDPS
+1732 SDPTAVDTS

-1781 EDGYTGDTVCADCG
+1781 EDGYTGDTVCAACG

>member
-1 MKRALSVLLAL
+1 MKHAKPMKRALSVLLAL

-45 STDLRLDKNNAEKVE
+45 STDLRLDKNNAEKVA

-66 ADTDIVRVSI
+66 ADTDVVRVSI

-185 GSMIGSNVAW
+185 GSMIGSHVAW

-233 VTLMAAAD
+233 ATLMTAAD
-241 LTDAILEQLNASKKM
+241 LTDTVLEQLNASKKM

-284 HDNDTEG
+284 HANDKQG

-300 AAGNRYIKNE
+300 AAGNRFIKNE

-331 VFVMKVFGSNGGA
+331 VFVMKVFGTNGGA
-344 YDSDYMVAIED
+344 RDSDYMVAIED

-369 SGNPGT
+369 SSNPGT
-375 SRNSD
+375 SRNSY
-380 AAYQTIM
+380 AAYQAIM
-387 ENITKSGTVVSIS
+387 ENITNSGTVVSIS

-413 GYPYAESN
+413 QYPYAESN

-529 VANNEPGTINM
+529 VANNEPGTISM
-540 ATDGYNYTAPYVSM
+540 VTDGYNYTAPYVSI

-650 AALVAQYIRENNLTE
+650 AALVAQYIRENDLTE
-665 QTGLTARQL
+665 QTGLTVRQL

-688 DYGEY
+688 DYGKD
-693 GTGYY
+693 GDGYY

-705 GLANVANAIAS
+705 GLANVANAVTS
-716 GTYIMMDEGANAGA
+716 GTYILMDEGANAGA

-751 GFTIY
+751 GFTIH

-771 FTQDLM
+771 FTQSLM
-777 ASDGVYFEDTW
+777 SSDGVNFEDTW
-788 TAPVASNVNWTVDG
+788 TDPVASNVKWTVDG
-802 DLVDL
+802 EYAAFL
-807 SDNDALKNCDFNGDG
+807 NDTLKDCDFNGDG
-822 KINAD
+822 KVDAD

-847 AADFDSDNGID
+847 AADFDNDNGID
-858 TYDAYLFFKQ
+858 TYDAYLFFKE
-868 LSTAPVVIPAGG
+868 LGTAPVVIPAGG

-899 SDNTGTYVEG
+899 SGNTGTYVEG
-909 YVFANEL
+909 YVFANEAA
-916 TTAEGELG
+916 TAEGEQG

-948 YIEYANELE
+948 YIAYANGLE
-957 TRVPY
+957 TRAPY
-962 MYAYNGASSVNNQAL
+962 MYVYNGDNSVNNQAL
-977 TIRAVGE
+977 TIKAVGE
-984 TDAYYFG
+984 TKAYYFG
-991 GNPFGLDDFY
+991 GNPFGLDEFY
-1001 DASRDAIN
+1001 DAARDAIN
-1009 PEINNFYRMTFT
+1009 PEINNFYKMTFT
-1021 AIRNAAASHL
+1021 AIRNAAASRL
-1031 TITDGSGKVLS
+1031 TITDGNGKVLS
-1042 NSDLGAVN
+1042 SNDELGELD
-1050 SAYYYSNG
+1050 SAFYYSSG
-1058 GTWRSTKYTLNMG
+1058 ATWTSTMYTLNMG
-1071 TTPNA
+1071 DTPNT

-1110 DGATMHYGALVD
+1110 DGATMHYGMVVD

-1133 GTDADGNKVLTFSA
+1133 GTDAKGNKVLTFTA
-1147 SDDQYLSA
+1147 SDDQYMSA
-1155 VALLDYDKGGIVAVN
+1155 VALLDYDKGSVVSKA

-1196 LLLQVYDYAE
+1196 LLLQVYDYAD

-1228 NTEALTLYKG
+1228 NTEALTLFKG
-1238 NVAKLTAN
+1238 NVAKLTAS

-1261 DANDVATVSDNG
+1261 DNTDVATVSDNG
-1273 LVTAVGKGTANI
+1273 LVTAVDKGTANI
-1285 TATSVKD
+1285 TATSAKD
-1292 PSVSA
+1292 PSVSV
-1297 TCVVTVKTVEV
+1297 TCVVTVDTIDV
-1308 TLNGALQDAKG
+1308 TLVGALHDKEG
-1319 KAELFTWDLGNDT
+1319 HPILFTWDMENDK
-1332 TWTAGPELEAGSV
+1332 TWTKYADLEQDINSATIDFAHDDGSMYQMNTSGLLYEVNPET
-1345 GATTLD
+1345 GAT
-1351 DDNNTLLLLD
+1351 
-1361 GDSYNMHE
+1361 
-1369 VDLATGKTLNT
+1369 V
-1380 WNGIAGSSGNLSL
+1380 
-1393 FDIAHSYLYSGEQ
+1393 
-1406 NGSNMVWIY
+1406 
-1415 GYYVS
+1415 
-1420 SLQHP
+1420 
-1425 DELSASAYSF
+1425 SASAAATKYGAPMQDMEYAAIAAIQSQKNILVGVDGAYFLYSDPVMANDF
-1435 QTDLAMEGATFFTA
+1435 SDGWDMSSYLSTYANASEFTAVAWAGYTTNKAGHTVDVFYCLTDSGTIWIMMPDFETGRASMDWVDTDLKLSFPG
-1449 IANIGAFYVN
+1449 YD
-1459 VGGSK
+1459 GS
-1464 APADVYL
+1464 
-1471 ALDDAGNIWTLA
+1471 
-1483 YVYYNNEVG
+1483 
-1492 LYTLGDVE
+1492 LYCSMVLGD
-1500 KTTLPELSYPGFSQ
+1500 
-1514 NNSSMAS
+1514 
-1521 LAYAEEDGGDVL
+1521 DGNL
-1533 YLSYFNGETND
+1533 YLSYFTGETNE
-1544 IYRLA
+1544 IYILKYNETTDSYESSLMGNTGNAVWPCSLLA
-1549 YSTDDG
+1549 VSDNHAEG
-1555 GDTYYWD
+1555 GDAD
-1562 ASLLG
+1562 NNSLPGTELN
-1567 DVGSEVWP
+1567 VS
-1575 ATLYSAVPAT
+1575 S
-1585 SGEAGNNAVTV
+1585 SIEAQSQTIE
-1596 KNALGD
+1596 AL
-1602 VTLDAAS
+1602 APAS
-1609 AMVETQAKALT
+1609 A
-1620 PASVTGSLNTANGE
+1620 TGSLNTANGE

-1732 SDPTAVDPS
+1732 SDPTAVDTS

-1781 EDGYTGDTVCADCG
+1781 EDGYTGDTVCATCG

>member
-1 MKRALSVLLAL
+1 MKHAKPMKRALSVLLAL
-12 VLSLSLVTPTW
+12 VLSLSLVAPTW

-45 STDLRLDKNNAEKVE
+45 STDLRLDKNNAEKVA

-66 ADTDIVRVSI
+66 ADTDVVRVSI

-112 MAKTISKKALGGE
+112 MAKTISRKALGGE

-185 GSMIGSNVAW
+185 GSMIGSHVAW

-233 VTLMAAAD
+233 ATLMTAAD
-241 LTDAILEQLNASKKM
+241 LTDTVLEQLNASKKM

-284 HDNDTEG
+284 HANDKQG

-331 VFVMKVFGSNGGA
+331 VFVMKVFGTNGGA
-344 YDSDYMVAIED
+344 RDSDYMVAIED

-369 SGNPGT
+369 SSNPGT
-375 SRNSD
+375 SRNSY
-380 AAYQTIM
+380 AAYQAIM
-387 ENITKSGTVVSIS
+387 ENITNSGTVVSIS

-413 GYPYAESN
+413 QYPYAESN

-481 YVDTAGN
+481 YMDTAGN

-499 TGKIAICNRGS
+499 SGKIAICNRGS

-529 VANNEPGTINM
+529 VANNEAGTISM
-540 ATDGYNYTAPYVSM
+540 ATDGYKYTAPYVSM

-567 KHTTDSG
+567 KHTTNSG

-650 AALVAQYIRENNLTE
+650 AALVAQYIRENDLTE

-688 DYGEY
+688 DYGKD
-693 GTGYY
+693 GDGYY

-705 GLANVANAIAS
+705 GLANVANAVTS
-716 GTYIMMDEGANAGA
+716 GTYILMDEGANAGA

-751 GFTIY
+751 GFTIH

-771 FTQDLM
+771 FTQSLM
-777 ASDGVYFEDTW
+777 SSDGVNFEYTR
-788 TAPVASNVNWTVDG
+788 TTPVASNVKWTVDG
-802 DLVDL
+802 EYAAFL
-807 SDNDALKNCDFNGDG
+807 NDTLKDCDFNGDG
-822 KINAD
+822 KVDAD

-847 AADFDSDNGID
+847 AADFDNDNGID
-858 TYDAYLFFKQ
+858 TYDAYLFFKE
-868 LSTAPVVIPAGG
+868 LGTAPVVIPAGG

-909 YVFANEL
+909 YVFANEAA
-916 TTAEGELG
+916 TAEGEQG

-948 YIEYANELE
+948 YIAYANGLE
-957 TRVPY
+957 TRAPY
-962 MYAYNGASSVNNQAL
+962 MYVYNGDNSVNNQAL
-977 TIRAVGE
+977 TIKAVGE
-984 TDAYYFG
+984 TKAYYFG
-991 GNPFGLDDFY
+991 GNPFGLDNFY
-1001 DASRDAIN
+1001 DAARDAIN
-1009 PEINNFYRMTFT
+1009 PEINNFYKMTFT
-1021 AIRNAAASHL
+1021 AIRNAAASRL
-1031 TITDGSGKVLS
+1031 TITDGNGKVLS
-1042 NSDLGAVN
+1042 SNDELGELD
-1050 SAYYYSNG
+1050 SAFYYSSG
-1058 GTWRSTKYTLNMG
+1058 ATWTSTMYTLNMG
-1071 TTPNA
+1071 DTPNT

-1110 DGATMHYGALVD
+1110 DGATMHYGMVVD

-1133 GTDADGNKVLTFSA
+1133 GTDAKGNKVLTFTA
-1147 SDDQYLSA
+1147 SDDQYMSA
-1155 VALLDYDKGGIVAVN
+1155 VALLDYDKGSVVSKA

-1196 LLLQVYDYAE
+1196 LLLQVYDYAD

-1228 NTEALTLYKG
+1228 NTEALTLFKG
-1238 NVAKLTAN
+1238 NVVKLAAS

-1261 DANDVATVSDNG
+1261 DNTDVATVSDNG

-1285 TATSVKD
+1285 TATSAKD

-1297 TCVVTVKTVEV
+1297 TCVVTVDTIDV
-1308 TLNGALQDAKG
+1308 TLVGALHDKEG
-1319 KAELFTWDLGNDT
+1319 HPILFTWDMENDK
-1332 TWTAGPELEAGSV
+1332 TWTKYADLEQDINSATIDFAHDDGSMYQMNTSGLLYEVNPET
-1345 GATTLD
+1345 GAT
-1351 DDNNTLLLLD
+1351 
-1361 GDSYNMHE
+1361 
-1369 VDLATGKTLNT
+1369 V
-1380 WNGIAGSSGNLSL
+1380 
-1393 FDIAHSYLYSGEQ
+1393 
-1406 NGSNMVWIY
+1406 
-1415 GYYVS
+1415 
-1420 SLQHP
+1420 
-1425 DELSASAYSF
+1425 SASAAATKYGAPMQDMEYAAIAAIQSQKNILVGVDGAYFLYSDPVMANDF
-1435 QTDLAMEGATFFTA
+1435 SDGWDMSSYLSTYANASEFTAVAWAGYTTNKAGHTVDVFYCLTDSGTIWIMMPDFETGRASMDWVDTDLKLSFPG
-1449 IANIGAFYVN
+1449 YD
-1459 VGGSK
+1459 GS
-1464 APADVYL
+1464 
-1471 ALDDAGNIWTLA
+1471 
-1483 YVYYNNEVG
+1483 
-1492 LYTLGDVE
+1492 LYCSMVLGD
-1500 KTTLPELSYPGFSQ
+1500 
-1514 NNSSMAS
+1514 
-1521 LAYAEEDGGDVL
+1521 DGNL
-1533 YLSYFNGETND
+1533 YLSYFTGETNE
-1544 IYRLA
+1544 IYILKYNETTDSYESSLMGNTGNAVWPCSLLA
-1549 YSTDDG
+1549 VSDNHAEG
-1555 GDTYYWD
+1555 GDAD
-1562 ASLLG
+1562 NNSLPGTELN
-1567 DVGSEVWP
+1567 VS
-1575 ATLYSAVPAT
+1575 S
-1585 SGEAGNNAVTV
+1585 SIEAQSQTI
-1596 KNALGD
+1596 
-1602 VTLDAAS
+1602 
-1609 AMVETQAKALT
+1609 EALT

-1732 SDPTAVDPS
+1732 SDPTAVDAS
-1741 TAVTVHQTEINDQ
+1741 TAVTVHQTEINDK
-1754 TVDVTEDLTAD
+1754 TVDVTEALTAD

-1781 EDGYTGDTVCADCG
+1781 EDGYTGDTVCAACG

>member
-1 MKRALSVLLAL
+1 MKHAKPMKRALSVLLAL

-23 AAAKTPASGTG
+23 AAAKTPSSGTG

-45 STDLRLDKNNAEKVE
+45 STDLRLDKNNAEKVA

-66 ADTDIVRVSI
+66 ADTDVVRVSI

-89 SEDIATNSAAMKYR
+89 SEDIAANSAAMKYR

-185 GSMIGSNVAW
+185 GSMIGSHVAW

-233 VTLMAAAD
+233 ATLMTAAD
-241 LTDAILEQLNASKKM
+241 LTDTVLEQLNASKKM

-284 HDNDTEG
+284 HANDKQG

-331 VFVMKVFGSNGGA
+331 VFVMKVFGTNGGA
-344 YDSDYMVAIED
+344 RDSDYMVAIED

-369 SGNPGT
+369 SSNPGT
-375 SRNSD
+375 SRNSY
-380 AAYQTIM
+380 AAYQAIM
-387 ENITKSGTVVSIS
+387 ENITNSGTVVSIS
-400 AGNSGNWFENTAN
+400 AGNSGNWFENTAYQ
-413 GYPYAESN
+413 YPYAESN

-529 VANNEPGTINM
+529 VANNEPGTISM
-540 ATDGYNYTAPYVSM
+540 ATDGYNYTAPYVSI

-587 AAVNHASADYYTMS
+587 AAVNHASADYYTIS

-650 AALVAQYIRENNLTE
+650 AALVAQYIRENDLTK

-688 DYGEY
+688 DYGED
-693 GTGYY
+693 GDGYY

-705 GLANVANAIAS
+705 GLANVANAVTS
-716 GTYIMMDEGANAGA
+716 GTYILMDEGANAGA

-736 VELGDDPARTGKYSF
+736 VELGDDPTRTGKYSF
-751 GFTIY
+751 GFTIH

-771 FTQDLM
+771 FTQSLM
-777 ASDGVYFEDTW
+777 SSDGVNFEDTR
-788 TAPVASNVNWTVDG
+788 TTPVASNVKWTVDG
-802 DLVDL
+802 EYAAFL
-807 SDNDALKNCDFNGDG
+807 NDTLKDCDFNGDG
-822 KINAD
+822 KVDAD

-847 AADFDSDNGID
+847 AADFDNDNGID
-858 TYDAYLFFKQ
+858 TYDAYLFFKK
-868 LSTAPVVIPAGG
+868 LGTAPVVIPAGG

-909 YVFANEL
+909 YVFANEAA
-916 TTAEGELG
+916 TAEGEQG

-948 YIEYANELE
+948 YIAYANGLE
-957 TRVPY
+957 TRAPY
-962 MYAYNGASSVNNQAL
+962 MYVYNGDNSVNNQAL
-977 TIRAVGE
+977 TIKAVGE
-984 TDAYYFG
+984 TKGYYFG
-991 GNPFGLDDFY
+991 GNPFGLDEFY
-1001 DASRDAIN
+1001 DAARDAIN
-1009 PEINNFYRMTFT
+1009 PEINNFYKMTFT
-1021 AIRNAAASHL
+1021 AIRNAAASRL
-1031 TITDGSGKVLS
+1031 TITDGNGKVLS
-1042 NSDLGAVN
+1042 SSDLGEVS
-1050 SAYYYSNG
+1050 SAFYSSSDA
-1058 GTWRSTKYTLNMG
+1058 TWISTRYTLNMG
-1071 TTPNA
+1071 NTPNT

-1088 APEYYVSYDKDGNA
+1088 APEYYASYDKDGNA

-1110 DGATMHYGALVD
+1110 DGATMHYGMVVD

-1133 GTDADGNKVLTFSA
+1133 GTDAEGNKVLTFTA
-1147 SDDQYLSA
+1147 GDDQYMSA
-1155 VALLDYDKGGIVAVN
+1155 VALLDYDKGSVVSKA

-1190 DSTATH
+1190 DSKATH

-1238 NVAKLTAN
+1238 NVAKLTAS

-1261 DANDVATVSDNG
+1261 DNTDVATVSDNG
-1273 LVTAVGKGTANI
+1273 LVTAVDKGTANI
-1285 TATSVKD
+1285 TATSAKD

-1297 TCVVTVKTVEV
+1297 TCVVTVDTIDV
-1308 TLNGALQDAKG
+1308 TLVGALRDKEG
-1319 KAELFTWDLGNDT
+1319 HPILFTWDMENDK
-1332 TWTAGPELEAGSV
+1332 TWTKYADLEQDINSATIDFAHDDGSMYQMNTSGLLYEVNPET
-1345 GATTLD
+1345 GAT
-1351 DDNNTLLLLD
+1351 
-1361 GDSYNMHE
+1361 
-1369 VDLATGKTLNT
+1369 V
-1380 WNGIAGSSGNLSL
+1380 
-1393 FDIAHSYLYSGEQ
+1393 
-1406 NGSNMVWIY
+1406 
-1415 GYYVS
+1415 
-1420 SLQHP
+1420 
-1425 DELSASAYSF
+1425 SASAAATKYGAPMQDMEYAAIAAIQSQKNILVGVDGAYFLYSDPVMANDF
-1435 QTDLAMEGATFFTA
+1435 SDGWDMSSYLSTYANASEFTAVAWAGYTTNKAGHTVDVFYCLTDSGTIWIMMPDFETGRASMDWVDTDLKLSFPG
-1449 IANIGAFYVN
+1449 YD
-1459 VGGSK
+1459 GS
-1464 APADVYL
+1464 
-1471 ALDDAGNIWTLA
+1471 
-1483 YVYYNNEVG
+1483 
-1492 LYTLGDVE
+1492 LYCSMVLGD
-1500 KTTLPELSYPGFSQ
+1500 
-1514 NNSSMAS
+1514 
-1521 LAYAEEDGGDVL
+1521 DGNL
-1533 YLSYFNGETND
+1533 YLSYFTGETNE
-1544 IYRLA
+1544 IYILKYNETTDSYESSLMGNTGNAVWPCSLLA
-1549 YSTDDG
+1549 VSDNHAEG
-1555 GDTYYWD
+1555 GDAD
-1562 ASLLG
+1562 NNSLPGTELN
-1567 DVGSEVWP
+1567 VS
-1575 ATLYSAVPAT
+1575 S
-1585 SGEAGNNAVTV
+1585 SIEAQSQTI
-1596 KNALGD
+1596 
-1602 VTLDAAS
+1602 
-1609 AMVETQAKALT
+1609 EALT
-1620 PASVTGSLNTANGE
+1620 PASATGSLNTASDA

-1732 SDPTAVDPS
+1732 SDPTAVDTS

-1754 TVDVTEDLTAD
+1754 TVDVTEELTAD

-1781 EDGYTGDTVCADCG
+1781 EDGYTGDTVCAACG

>member
-1 MKRALSVLLAL
+1 MKHAKPMKRALSVLLAL

-45 STDLRLDKNNAEKVE
+45 STDLRLDKNNAEKVA

-66 ADTDIVRVSI
+66 ADTDVVRVSI

-185 GSMIGSNVAW
+185 GSMIGSHVAW

-233 VTLMAAAD
+233 ATLMTAAD
-241 LTDAILEQLNASKKM
+241 LTDTVLEQLNASKKM

-284 HDNDTEG
+284 HANDKQG

-300 AAGNRYIKNE
+300 AAGNRFIKNE

-331 VFVMKVFGSNGGA
+331 VFVMKVFGTNGGA
-344 YDSDYMVAIED
+344 RDSDYMVAIED

-369 SGNPGT
+369 SSNPGT
-375 SRNSD
+375 SRNSY
-380 AAYQTIM
+380 AAYQAIM
-387 ENITKSGTVVSIS
+387 ENITNSGTVVSIS
-400 AGNSGNWFENTAN
+400 AGNSGNWFENTAYK
-413 GYPYAESN
+413 YPYAESN

-529 VANNEPGTINM
+529 VANNEAGTISM
-540 ATDGYNYTAPYVSM
+540 ATDGYNYTAPYVSI

-650 AALVAQYIRENNLTE
+650 AALVAQYIRENDLTK

-688 DYGEY
+688 DYGE
-693 GTGYY
+693 GSDGYY

-705 GLANVANAIAS
+705 GLANVANAVTS
-716 GTYIMMDEGANAGA
+716 GTYILMDEGANAGA

-751 GFTIY
+751 GFTIH

-771 FTQDLM
+771 FTQSLM
-777 ASDGVYFEDTW
+777 SSDGVNFEDTR
-788 TAPVASNVNWTVDG
+788 TTPVASNVKWTVDG
-802 DLVDL
+802 EYAAFL
-807 SDNDALKNCDFNGDG
+807 NDTLKDCDFNGDG
-822 KINAD
+822 KVDAD

-847 AADFDSDNGID
+847 TADFDNDNGID
-858 TYDAYLFFKQ
+858 TYDAYLFFKK
-868 LSTAPVVIPAGG
+868 LGTAPVVIPAGG

-909 YVFANEL
+909 YVFANEAA
-916 TTAEGELG
+916 TAEGEQG

-948 YIEYANELE
+948 YIAYANGLE
-957 TRVPY
+957 TRPPY
-962 MYAYNGASSVNNQAL
+962 MYVYNGDNSVNNQAL
-977 TIRAVGE
+977 TIKAVGE
-984 TDAYYFG
+984 TKAYYFG
-991 GNPFGLDDFY
+991 GNPFGLDNFY
-1001 DASRDAIN
+1001 DAARDAIN
-1009 PEINNFYRMTFT
+1009 PEINNFYKMTFT
-1021 AIRNAAASHL
+1021 AIRNAAASRL
-1031 TITDGSGKVLS
+1031 TITDGNGKVLS
-1042 NSDLGAVN
+1042 SNDKLGELD
-1050 SAYYYSNG
+1050 SAFYYSSG
-1058 GTWRSTKYTLNMG
+1058 ATWTSTMYTLNMG
-1071 TTPNA
+1071 DTPNT

-1110 DGATMHYGALVD
+1110 DGATMHYGMVVD

-1133 GTDADGNKVLTFSA
+1133 GTDAEGNKVLTFTA
-1147 SDDQYLSA
+1147 SDDQYMSA
-1155 VALLDYDKGGIVAVN
+1155 VALLDYDKGSVVSKA

-1178 KGASQNFTLSLG
+1178 KGASQNFTLPLG

-1196 LLLQVYDYAE
+1196 LLLQVYDYAG

-1228 NTEALTLYKG
+1228 NTEALTLFKG
-1238 NVAKLTAN
+1238 NVAKLTAS

-1261 DANDVATVSDNG
+1261 DNTDVATVSDNG
-1273 LVTAVGKGTANI
+1273 LVTAVDKGTANI
-1285 TATSVKD
+1285 TATSAKD

-1297 TCVVTVKTVEV
+1297 TCVVTVDTIDV
-1308 TLNGALQDAKG
+1308 TLVGALHDKEG
-1319 KAELFTWDLGNDT
+1319 HPILFTWDMENDK
-1332 TWTAGPELEAGSV
+1332 TWTKYADLEQDINSATIDFAHDDGSMYQMNTSGLLYEVNPET
-1345 GATTLD
+1345 GAT
-1351 DDNNTLLLLD
+1351 
-1361 GDSYNMHE
+1361 
-1369 VDLATGKTLNT
+1369 V
-1380 WNGIAGSSGNLSL
+1380 
-1393 FDIAHSYLYSGEQ
+1393 
-1406 NGSNMVWIY
+1406 
-1415 GYYVS
+1415 
-1420 SLQHP
+1420 
-1425 DELSASAYSF
+1425 SASAAATKYGAPMQDMEYAAIAAIQSQKNILVGVDGAYFLYSDPVMANDF
-1435 QTDLAMEGATFFTA
+1435 SDGWDMSSYLSTYANASEFTAVAWAGYTTNKAGHTVDVFYCLTDSGTIWIMMPDFETGRASMDWVDTDLKLSFPG
-1449 IANIGAFYVN
+1449 YD
-1459 VGGSK
+1459 GS
-1464 APADVYL
+1464 
-1471 ALDDAGNIWTLA
+1471 
-1483 YVYYNNEVG
+1483 
-1492 LYTLGDVE
+1492 LYCSMVLGD
-1500 KTTLPELSYPGFSQ
+1500 
-1514 NNSSMAS
+1514 
-1521 LAYAEEDGGDVL
+1521 DGNL
-1533 YLSYFNGETND
+1533 YLSYFTGETNE
-1544 IYRLA
+1544 IYILKYNETTDSYESSLMGNTGNAVWPCSLLA
-1549 YSTDDG
+1549 VSDNHAEG
-1555 GDTYYWD
+1555 GDAD
-1562 ASLLG
+1562 NNSLPGTELN
-1567 DVGSEVWP
+1567 VS
-1575 ATLYSAVPAT
+1575 S
-1585 SGEAGNNAVTV
+1585 SIEAQSQTI
-1596 KNALGD
+1596 
-1602 VTLDAAS
+1602 
-1609 AMVETQAKALT
+1609 EALT
-1620 PASVTGSLNTANGE
+1620 PASVAGSLNTANDA

-1724 VATLTFTV
+1724 VAALTFTV
-1732 SDPTAVDPS
+1732 SDPTAVDTS

-1754 TVDVTEDLTAD
+1754 TVDVTEELTAD

-1781 EDGYTGDTVCADCG
+1781 EDGYTGDTVCATCG

>member
-1 MKRALSVLLAL
+1 MKHAKPIKRALSVLLAL

-23 AAAKTPASGTG
+23 AAAKTPSSGTG

-45 STDLRLDKNNAEKVE
+45 STDLRLDKNNAEKVA

-66 ADTDIVRVSI
+66 ADTDVVRVSI

-185 GSMIGSNVAW
+185 GSMIGSHVAW

-233 VTLMAAAD
+233 ATLMTAAD
-241 LTDAILEQLNASKKM
+241 LTDTVLEQLNASKKM

-284 HDNDTEG
+284 HANDKQG

-331 VFVMKVFGSNGGA
+331 VFVMKVFGTNGGA
-344 YDSDYMVAIED
+344 RDSDYMVAIED

-369 SGNPGT
+369 SSNPGT
-375 SRNSD
+375 SRNSY
-380 AAYQTIM
+380 AAYQAIM
-387 ENITKSGTVVSIS
+387 ENITNSGTVVSIS

-413 GYPYAESN
+413 QYPYAESN

-451 EVAGKKLFYTDSTSA
+451 EVAGKKLFYTDTTSA

-529 VANNEPGTINM
+529 VANNEAGTISM
-540 ATDGYNYTAPYVSM
+540 ATDGYNYTAPYVSI

-650 AALVAQYIRENNLTE
+650 AALVAQYIRENDLTE
-665 QTGLTARQL
+665 QTGLTVRQL

-688 DYGEY
+688 DYGKD
-693 GTGYY
+693 GDGYY

-705 GLANVANAIAS
+705 GLANVANAVTS
-716 GTYIMMDEGANAGA
+716 GTYILMDEGANAGA

-751 GFTIY
+751 GFTIH

-777 ASDGVYFEDTW
+777 SSDGVYFEDTW
-788 TAPVASNVNWTVDG
+788 TDPVASNVKWTVDG
-802 DLVDL
+802 EYAAFL
-807 SDNDALKNCDFNGDG
+807 NDTLKDCDFNGDG
-822 KINAD
+822 KVDAD

-847 AADFDSDNGID
+847 AADFDNDNGID
-858 TYDAYLFFKQ
+858 TYDAYLFFKE
-868 LSTAPVVIPAGG
+868 LGTAPVVIPAGG

-909 YVFANEL
+909 YVFANEAA
-916 TTAEGELG
+916 TAEGEQG

-948 YIEYANELE
+948 YIAYANGLE
-957 TRVPY
+957 TRAPY
-962 MYAYNGASSVNNQAL
+962 MYAYNGDNSVNNQAL
-977 TIRAVGE
+977 TIKAVGE
-984 TDAYYFG
+984 TKAYYFG
-991 GNPFGLDDFY
+991 GNPFGLDEFY
-1001 DASRDAIN
+1001 DAARDAIN
-1009 PEINNFYRMTFT
+1009 PEINSFYKMSFT
-1021 AIRNAAASHL
+1021 AIRNAAASRL
-1031 TITDGSGKVLS
+1031 TITDGNGKVLS
-1042 NSDLGAVN
+1042 SSDLGEVS
-1050 SAYYYSNG
+1050 SAFYSSSDA
-1058 GTWRSTKYTLNMG
+1058 TWISTRYTLNMG
-1071 TTPNA
+1071 DTPNT
-1076 ADGTYLNVDLTL
+1076 ADGTYMNVDLTL
-1088 APEYYVSYDKDGNA
+1088 APEYYASYDKDGNA

-1110 DGATMHYGALVD
+1110 DGATMHYGMVVD

-1133 GTDADGNKVLTFSA
+1133 GTDAKGNKVLTFTA
-1147 SDDQYLSA
+1147 GDDQYMSA
-1155 VALLDYDKGGIVAVN
+1155 VALLDYDKGSVVSKV

-1238 NVAKLTAN
+1238 NVAKLTAS

-1261 DANDVATVSDNG
+1261 DNTDVATVSDNG

-1292 PSVSA
+1292 PSASA
-1297 TCVVTVKTVEV
+1297 SCAVTVDTIDV
-1308 TLNGALQDAKG
+1308 TLVGALQDKEG
-1319 KAELFTWDLGNDT
+1319 HPILFTWDMENDK
-1332 TWTAGPELEAGSV
+1332 TWTKYADLEQDINSATIDFAHDDGSMYQMNTSGLLYEVNPET
-1345 GATTLD
+1345 GAT
-1351 DDNNTLLLLD
+1351 
-1361 GDSYNMHE
+1361 
-1369 VDLATGKTLNT
+1369 V
-1380 WNGIAGSSGNLSL
+1380 
-1393 FDIAHSYLYSGEQ
+1393 
-1406 NGSNMVWIY
+1406 
-1415 GYYVS
+1415 
-1420 SLQHP
+1420 
-1425 DELSASAYSF
+1425 SASAAATKYGAPMQDMEYAAIAAIQSQKNILVGVDGAYFLYSDPVMANDF
-1435 QTDLAMEGATFFTA
+1435 SDGWDMSSYLSTYANASEFTAVAWAGYTTNKAGHTVDVFYCLTDSGTIWVMMPDFETGRASMDWVDTDLKLSFPG
-1449 IANIGAFYVN
+1449 YD
-1459 VGGSK
+1459 GS
-1464 APADVYL
+1464 
-1471 ALDDAGNIWTLA
+1471 
-1483 YVYYNNEVG
+1483 
-1492 LYTLGDVE
+1492 LYCSMVLGD
-1500 KTTLPELSYPGFSQ
+1500 
-1514 NNSSMAS
+1514 
-1521 LAYAEEDGGDVL
+1521 DGNL
-1533 YLSYFNGETND
+1533 YLSYFTGETNE
-1544 IYRLA
+1544 IYILK
-1549 YSTDDG
+1549 YNETTDSYESSLMG
-1555 GDTYYWD
+1555 NIGNAVWPC
-1562 ASLLG
+1562 SLL
-1567 DVGSEVWP
+1567 
-1575 ATLYSAVPAT
+1575 AVSDNHAEDDDADNNSLPGT
-1585 SGEAGNNAVTV
+1585 ELNVSSSIEAQSQTI
-1596 KNALGD
+1596 
-1602 VTLDAAS
+1602 
-1609 AMVETQAKALT
+1609 EALT

-1645 TTTPVSSITVSED
+1645 TTTPVSSIAVSED

-1724 VATLTFTV
+1724 AATLTFTV
-1732 SDPTAVDPS
+1732 SDPTAVDAS

-1754 TVDVTEDLTAD
+1754 TMDVTEDLTAD

-1781 EDGYTGDTVCADCG
+1781 EDGYTGDTVCAACG

-1810 YKDGTCTRCGDK
+1810 YKGCGDK

>member
-1 MKRALSVLLAL
+1 MKHAKPIKRALSVLLAL

-23 AAAKTPASGTG
+23 AAAKTPSSGTG

-45 STDLRLDKNNAEKVE
+45 STDLRLDKNNAEKVA

-66 ADTDIVRVSI
+66 ADTDVVRVSI

-185 GSMIGSNVAW
+185 GSMIGSHVAW

-233 VTLMAAAD
+233 ATLMTAAD
-241 LTDAILEQLNASKKM
+241 LTDTVLEQLNASKKM

-284 HDNDTEG
+284 HANDKQG

-331 VFVMKVFGSNGGA
+331 VFVMKVFGTNGGA
-344 YDSDYMVAIED
+344 RDSDYMVAIED

-369 SGNPGT
+369 SSNPGT
-375 SRNSD
+375 SRNSY
-380 AAYQTIM
+380 AAYQAIM
-387 ENITKSGTVVSIS
+387 ENITNSGTVVSIS

-413 GYPYAESN
+413 QYPYAESN

-529 VANNEPGTINM
+529 VANNEAGTISM
-540 ATDGYNYTAPYVSM
+540 VTDGYNYTAPYVSI

-650 AALVAQYIRENNLTE
+650 AALVAQYIRENDLTE
-665 QTGLTARQL
+665 QTGLTVRQL

-688 DYGEY
+688 DYGKD
-693 GTGYY
+693 GDGYY

-705 GLANVANAIAS
+705 GLANVANAVTS
-716 GTYIMMDEGANAGA
+716 GTYILMDEGANAGA

-751 GFTIY
+751 GFTIH

-771 FTQDLM
+771 FTQSLM
-777 ASDGVYFEDTW
+777 SSDGVNFEYTW
-788 TAPVASNVNWTVDG
+788 TTPVASNVKWTVDG
-802 DLVDL
+802 EYAAFL
-807 SDNDALKNCDFNGDG
+807 NDTLKDCDFNGDG
-822 KINAD
+822 KVDAD

-837 GVRADIEHKD
+837 GVRADIAHKD
-847 AADFDSDNGID
+847 AADFDNDNGID
-858 TYDAYLFFKQ
+858 TYDAYLFFKE
-868 LSTAPVVIPAGG
+868 LGTAPVVIPAGG

-899 SDNTGTYVEG
+899 SGNTGTYVEG
-909 YVFANEL
+909 YVFANEAA
-916 TTAEGELG
+916 TAEGEQG

-948 YIEYANELE
+948 YIAYANGLE
-957 TRVPY
+957 TRAPY
-962 MYAYNGASSVNNQAL
+962 MYVYNGDNSVNNQAL
-977 TIRAVGE
+977 TIKAVGE
-984 TDAYYFG
+984 TKGYYFG
-991 GNPFGLDDFY
+991 GNPFGLDEFY
-1001 DASRDAIN
+1001 DAARDAIN
-1009 PEINNFYRMTFT
+1009 PEINNFYKMTFT
-1021 AIRNAAASHL
+1021 AIRNAAASRL
-1031 TITDGSGKVLS
+1031 TITDGNGKVLS
-1042 NSDLGAVN
+1042 SSDLGEVS
-1050 SAYYYSNG
+1050 SAFYSSSDA
-1058 GTWRSTKYTLNMG
+1058 TWSMTRYTLNMG
-1071 TTPNA
+1071 DTPNT

-1088 APEYYVSYDKDGNA
+1088 APEYYASYDKDGNV

-1110 DGATMHYGALVD
+1110 DGATMHYGMVVD

-1133 GTDADGNKVLTFSA
+1133 GTDAKGNKVLTFTA
-1147 SDDQYLSA
+1147 GDDQYMSA
-1155 VALLDYDKGGIVAVN
+1155 VALLDYDKGSVVSKA

-1228 NTEALTLYKG
+1228 NTEALTLFKG
-1238 NVAKLTAN
+1238 NVVKLAAS

-1261 DANDVATVSDNG
+1261 DNTDVATVSDNG

-1285 TATSVKD
+1285 TATSAKD

-1297 TCVVTVKTVEV
+1297 TCVVTVDTIDV
-1308 TLNGALQDAKG
+1308 TLVGALHDKEG
-1319 KAELFTWDLGNDT
+1319 HPILFTWDMENDK
-1332 TWTAGPELEAGSV
+1332 TWTKYADLEQDINSATIDFAHDDGSMYQMNTSGLLYEVNPET
-1345 GATTLD
+1345 GAT
-1351 DDNNTLLLLD
+1351 
-1361 GDSYNMHE
+1361 
-1369 VDLATGKTLNT
+1369 V
-1380 WNGIAGSSGNLSL
+1380 
-1393 FDIAHSYLYSGEQ
+1393 
-1406 NGSNMVWIY
+1406 
-1415 GYYVS
+1415 
-1420 SLQHP
+1420 
-1425 DELSASAYSF
+1425 SASAAATKYGAPMQDMEYAAIAAIQSQKNILVGVDGAYFLYSDPVMANDF
-1435 QTDLAMEGATFFTA
+1435 SDGWDMSSYLSTYANASEFTAVAWAGYTTNKAGHTVDVFYCLTDSGTIWIMMPDFETGRASMDWVDTDLKLSFPG
-1449 IANIGAFYVN
+1449 YD
-1459 VGGSK
+1459 GS
-1464 APADVYL
+1464 
-1471 ALDDAGNIWTLA
+1471 
-1483 YVYYNNEVG
+1483 
-1492 LYTLGDVE
+1492 LYCSMVLGD
-1500 KTTLPELSYPGFSQ
+1500 
-1514 NNSSMAS
+1514 
-1521 LAYAEEDGGDVL
+1521 DGNL
-1533 YLSYFNGETND
+1533 YLSYFTGETNE
-1544 IYRLA
+1544 IYILKYNETTDSYESSLMGNTGNAVWPCSLLA
-1549 YSTDDG
+1549 VSDNHAEG
-1555 GDTYYWD
+1555 GDAD
-1562 ASLLG
+1562 NNSLPGTELN
-1567 DVGSEVWP
+1567 VS
-1575 ATLYSAVPAT
+1575 S
-1585 SGEAGNNAVTV
+1585 SIEAQSQTI
-1596 KNALGD
+1596 
-1602 VTLDAAS
+1602 
-1609 AMVETQAKALT
+1609 EALT
-1620 PASVTGSLNTANGE
+1620 PASVTGSLNTANDA

-1669 NDDVTTNGL
+1669 NDDITTNGL

-1715 VDGLQAGTA
+1715 VDGLKAGTA

-1732 SDPTAVDPS
+1732 SDPTAVDAS

-1754 TVDVTEDLTAD
+1754 TVDVTEDLTAG

-1781 EDGYTGDTVCADCG
+1781 EDGYTGDTVCAVCG

>member
-1 MKRALSVLLAL
+1 MKHAKPMKRALSVLLAL

-23 AAAKTPASGTG
+23 AAAKTPSSGTG

-45 STDLRLDKNNAEKVE
+45 STDLRLDKNNAEKVA

-66 ADTDIVRVSI
+66 ADTDVVRVSI

-185 GSMIGSNVAW
+185 GSMIGSHVAW

-233 VTLMAAAD
+233 ATLMTAAD
-241 LTDAILEQLNASKKM
+241 LTDTVLEQLNASKKM

-284 HDNDTEG
+284 HANDKQG

-331 VFVMKVFGSNGGA
+331 VFVMKVFGTNGGA
-344 YDSDYMVAIED
+344 RDSDYMVAIED

-369 SGNPGT
+369 SSNPGT
-375 SRNSD
+375 SRNSY
-380 AAYQTIM
+380 AAYQAIM
-387 ENITKSGTVVSIS
+387 ENITNSGTVVSIS

-413 GYPYAESN
+413 QYPYAESN

-529 VANNEPGTINM
+529 VANNEAGTISM
-540 ATDGYNYTAPYVSM
+540 ATDGYNYTAPYVSI
-554 LQADGEYIKASSE
+554 LQADGEYIKANSE

-650 AALVAQYIRENNLTE
+650 AALVAQYIRENDLTE
-665 QTGLTARQL
+665 QTGLTVRQL

-688 DYGEY
+688 DYGKD
-693 GTGYY
+693 GDGYY

-705 GLANVANAIAS
+705 GLANVANAVTS
-716 GTYIMMDEGANAGA
+716 GTYILMDEGANAGA

-751 GFTIY
+751 GFTIH

-771 FTQDLM
+771 FTQSLM
-777 ASDGVYFEDTW
+777 SSDGVNFEYTW
-788 TAPVASNVNWTVDG
+788 TDPVASNVKWTVDG
-802 DLVDL
+802 EYAAFL
-807 SDNDALKNCDFNGDG
+807 NDTLKDCDFNGDG
-822 KINAD
+822 KVDAD

-847 AADFDSDNGID
+847 AADFDNDNGID
-858 TYDAYLFFKQ
+858 TYDAYLFFKE
-868 LSTAPVVIPAGG
+868 LGTAPVVIPAGG

-899 SDNTGTYVEG
+899 SGNTGTYVEG
-909 YVFANEL
+909 YVFANEAA
-916 TTAEGELG
+916 TAEGEQG

-948 YIEYANELE
+948 YIAYANGLE
-957 TRVPY
+957 TRAPY
-962 MYAYNGASSVNNQAL
+962 MYVYNGDNSVNNQAL
-977 TIRAVGE
+977 TIKAVGE
-984 TDAYYFG
+984 TKGYYFG
-991 GNPFGLDDFY
+991 GNPFGLDEFY
-1001 DASRDAIN
+1001 DAARDAIN
-1009 PEINNFYRMTFT
+1009 PEINNFYKMTFT
-1021 AIRNAAASHL
+1021 AIRNAAASRL
-1031 TITDGSGKVLS
+1031 TITDGNGKVLS
-1042 NSDLGAVN
+1042 SSDLGEVS
-1050 SAYYYSNG
+1050 SAFYSSSDA
-1058 GTWRSTKYTLNMG
+1058 TWSMTRYTLNMG
-1071 TTPNA
+1071 DTPNT

-1088 APEYYVSYDKDGNA
+1088 APEYYASYDKDGNV

-1110 DGATMHYGALVD
+1110 DGATMHYGMVVD

-1133 GTDADGNKVLTFSA
+1133 GTDAKGNKVLTFTA
-1147 SDDQYLSA
+1147 GDDQYMSA
-1155 VALLDYDKGGIVAVN
+1155 VALLDYDKGSVVSKA

-1228 NTEALTLYKG
+1228 NTEALTLFKG
-1238 NVAKLTAN
+1238 NVVKLAAS

-1261 DANDVATVSDNG
+1261 DNTDVATVSDNG

-1285 TATSVKD
+1285 TATSAKD

-1297 TCVVTVKTVEV
+1297 TCVVTVDTIDV
-1308 TLNGALQDAKG
+1308 TLVGALHDKEG
-1319 KAELFTWDLGNDT
+1319 HPILFTWDMENDK
-1332 TWTAGPELEAGSV
+1332 TWTKYADLEQDINSATIDFAHDDGSMYQMNTSGLLYEVNPET
-1345 GATTLD
+1345 GAT
-1351 DDNNTLLLLD
+1351 
-1361 GDSYNMHE
+1361 
-1369 VDLATGKTLNT
+1369 V
-1380 WNGIAGSSGNLSL
+1380 
-1393 FDIAHSYLYSGEQ
+1393 
-1406 NGSNMVWIY
+1406 
-1415 GYYVS
+1415 
-1420 SLQHP
+1420 
-1425 DELSASAYSF
+1425 SASAAATKYGAPMQDMEYAAIAAIQSQKNILVGVDGAYFLYSDPVMANDF
-1435 QTDLAMEGATFFTA
+1435 SDGWDMSSYLSTYANASEFTAVAWAGYTTNKAGHTVDVFYCLTDSGTIWIMMPDFETGRASMDWVDTDLKLSFPG
-1449 IANIGAFYVN
+1449 YD
-1459 VGGSK
+1459 GS
-1464 APADVYL
+1464 
-1471 ALDDAGNIWTLA
+1471 
-1483 YVYYNNEVG
+1483 
-1492 LYTLGDVE
+1492 LYCSMVLGD
-1500 KTTLPELSYPGFSQ
+1500 
-1514 NNSSMAS
+1514 
-1521 LAYAEEDGGDVL
+1521 DGNL
-1533 YLSYFNGETND
+1533 YLSYFTGETNE
-1544 IYRLA
+1544 IYILKYNETTDSYESSLMGNTGNAVWPCSLLA
-1549 YSTDDG
+1549 VSDNHAEG
-1555 GDTYYWD
+1555 GDAD
-1562 ASLLG
+1562 NNSLPGTELN
-1567 DVGSEVWP
+1567 VS
-1575 ATLYSAVPAT
+1575 S
-1585 SGEAGNNAVTV
+1585 SIEAQSQTI
-1596 KNALGD
+1596 
-1602 VTLDAAS
+1602 
-1609 AMVETQAKALT
+1609 EALT

-1732 SDPTAVDPS
+1732 SDPTAVDAS
-1741 TAVTVHQTEINDQ
+1741 TAVTVHQTEINDK
-1754 TVDVTEDLTAD
+1754 TVDVTEALTAD

-1781 EDGYTGDTVCADCG
+1781 EDGYTGDTVCAACG

>member
-1 MKRALSVLLAL
+1 
-12 VLSLSLVTPTW
+12 
-23 AAAKTPASGTG
+23 
-34 NGLTWEKIDNR
+34 
-45 STDLRLDKNNAEKVE
+45 
-60 QDTPEY
+60 
-66 ADTDIVRVSI
+66 
-76 VLKDASTLAKGYS
+76 
-89 SEDIATNSAAMKYR
+89 
-103 QKLETKQEK
+103 
-112 MAKTISKKALGGE
+112 
-125 ALDVVWNLT
+125 
-134 LAANIISA
+134 
-142 NVEYGQIEKI
+142 
-152 EKISGVEAVLIE
+152 
-164 TRYEPCVVKDNETTD
+164 
-179 PNMATS
+179 
-185 GSMIGSNVAW
+185 
-195 ADGYTGAGS
+195 
-204 KVAIIDTG
+204 
-212 ADTDHPSLD
+212 
-221 PDAFTYAVKDSG
+221 
-233 VTLMAAAD
+233 
-241 LTDAILEQLNASKKM
+241 
-256 PGVTADQLYVNA
+256 
-268 KIPYGFN
+268 
-275 YVDDDLDIT
+275 
-284 HDNDTEG
+284 
-291 DHGSHVTGI
+291 
-300 AAGNRYIKNE
+300 
-310 DGSFSPA
+310 
-317 LDTALTQG
+317 
-325 VAPDAQ
+325 
-331 VFVMKVFGSNGGA
+331 
-344 YDSDYMVAIED
+344 
-355 AILLGADS
+355 
-363 VNLSLG
+363 
-369 SGNPGT
+369 
-375 SRNSD
+375 
-380 AAYQTIM
+380 
-387 ENITKSGTVVSIS
+387 
-400 AGNSGNWFENTAN
+400 
-413 GYPYAESN
+413 
-421 SWTTT
+421 
-426 GSPGSYTNSLG
+426 
-437 VASVD
+437 
-442 NVGGTGDYV
+442 
-451 EVAGKKLFYTDSTSA
+451 
-466 PIQALTTLAGEQQFV
+466 
-481 YVDTAGN
+481 
-488 AEDFAAVKDIL
+488 
-499 TGKIAICNRGS
+499 
-510 IAFTDK
+510 
-516 GNNAI
+516 
-521 SNGAIALI
+521 
-529 VANNEPGTINM
+529 
-540 ATDGYNYTAPYVSM
+540 
-554 LQADGEYIKASSE
+554 
-567 KHTTDSG
+567 
-574 LVYYTGTMTVGAS
+574 
-587 AAVNHASADYYTMS
+587 
-601 SFSSWGVPGSLEM
+601 
-614 KPEITAP
+614 
-621 GGNIYSLKDGGTYQN
+621 

-1292 PSVSA
+1292 PPSA
-1297 TCVVTVKTVEV
+1297 PP
-1308 TLNGALQDAKG
+1308 A
-1319 KAELFTWDLGNDT
+1319 
-1332 TWTAGPELEAGSV
+1332 
-1345 GATTLD
+1345 
-1351 DDNNTLLLLD
+1351 
-1361 GDSYNMHE
+1361 
-1369 VDLATGKTLNT
+1369 
-1380 WNGIAGSSGNLSL
+1380 LSL
-1393 FDIAHSYLYSGEQ
+1393 
-1406 NGSNMVWIY
+1406 
-1415 GYYVS
+1415 
-1420 SLQHP
+1420 
-1425 DELSASAYSF
+1425 
-1435 QTDLAMEGATFFTA
+1435 
-1449 IANIGAFYVN
+1449 
-1459 VGGSK
+1459 SK
-1464 APADVYL
+1464 R
-1471 ALDDAGNIWTLA
+1471 W
-1483 YVYYNNEVG
+1483 
-1492 LYTLGDVE
+1492 
-1500 KTTLPELSYPGFSQ
+1500 
-1514 NNSSMAS
+1514 
-1521 LAYAEEDGGDVL
+1521 
-1533 YLSYFNGETND
+1533 
-1544 IYRLA
+1544 
-1549 YSTDDG
+1549 
-1555 GDTYYWD
+1555 
-1562 ASLLG
+1562 
-1567 DVGSEVWP
+1567 
-1575 ATLYSAVPAT
+1575 
-1585 SGEAGNNAVTV
+1585 
-1596 KNALGD
+1596 
-1602 VTLDAAS
+1602 
-1609 AMVETQAKALT
+1609 
-1620 PASVTGSLNTANGE
+1620 
-1634 GTGAVKPADAE
+1634 
-1645 TTTPVSSITVSED
+1645 
-1658 EKTVTVTVVPK
+1658 
-1669 NDDVTTNGL
+1669 
-1678 FTVDYDASVLTL
+1678 
-1690 ADVTFASQYSSHKD
+1690 
-1704 ADGKVTLGYVD
+1704 
-1715 VDGLQAGTA
+1715 
-1724 VATLTFTV
+1724 
-1732 SDPTAVDPS
+1732 
-1741 TAVTVHQTEINDQ
+1741 
-1754 TVDVTEDLTAD
+1754 
-1765 LHQDTKV
+1765 
-1772 VNAKPATCT
+1772 
-1781 EDGYTGDTVCADCG
+1781 
-1795 KVLAKGEVIKALGHD
+1795 
-1810 YKDGTCTRCGDK
+1810 
-1822 QPGVNTGDN
+1822 
-1831 STMTMWTMSAVMALA
+1831 
-1846 GAAVLVLRSRK
+1846 RSP
-1857 EKYEG
+1857 

>member
-1 MKRALSVLLAL
+1 MKHAKPMKRALSVLLAL

-45 STDLRLDKNNAEKVE
+45 STDLRLDKNNAEKVA

-66 ADTDIVRVSI
+66 ADTDVVRVSI

-89 SEDIATNSAAMKYR
+89 SEDIAANSAAMKYR

-185 GSMIGSNVAW
+185 GSMIGSHVAW

-233 VTLMAAAD
+233 ATLMTAAD
-241 LTDAILEQLNASKKM
+241 LTDTVLEQLNASKKM

-284 HDNDTEG
+284 HANDNQG

-300 AAGNRYIKNE
+300 AAGNRFIKNE

-331 VFVMKVFGSNGGA
+331 VFVMKVFGTNGGA
-344 YDSDYMVAIED
+344 KDSDYMAAIED

-375 SRNSD
+375 SRNSY
-380 AAYQTIM
+380 AAYQAIM
-387 ENITKSGTVVSIS
+387 ENITNSGTVVSIS

-413 GYPYAESN
+413 QYPYAESN

-451 EVAGKKLFYTDSTSA
+451 EVAGKKLFYTDTTSA

-529 VANNEPGTINM
+529 VANNEAGTISM

-650 AALVAQYIRENNLTE
+650 AALVAQYIRENDLTE

-688 DYGEY
+688 DYGED
-693 GTGYY
+693 GDGYY

-705 GLANVANAIAS
+705 GLANVANAVTS
-716 GTYIMMDEGANAGA
+716 GTYILMDEGANAGA

-751 GFTIY
+751 GFTIH

-771 FTQDLM
+771 FTQSLM
-777 ASDGVYFEDTW
+777 SSDGVYFEDTW
-788 TAPVASNVNWTVDG
+788 TDPVASNVKWTVDG
-802 DLVDL
+802 EYAAFL
-807 SDNDALKNCDFNGDG
+807 NDTLKDCDFNGDG
-822 KINAD
+822 KVDAD

-837 GVRADIEHKD
+837 GVRADIAHKD
-847 AADFDSDNGID
+847 AADFDNDNGID
-858 TYDAYLFFKQ
+858 TYDAYLFFKE
-868 LSTAPVVIPAGG
+868 LGTAPVVIPAGG

-909 YVFANEL
+909 YVFANEAA
-916 TTAEGELG
+916 TAEGEQG

-948 YIEYANELE
+948 YIAYANGLE
-957 TRVPY
+957 TRAPY
-962 MYAYNGASSVNNQAL
+962 MYVYNGNNSVNNQAL
-977 TIRAVGE
+977 TIKAVGE
-984 TDAYYFG
+984 TKGYYFG
-991 GNPFGLDDFY
+991 GNPFGLDEFY
-1001 DASRDAIN
+1001 DAARDAIN
-1009 PEINNFYRMTFT
+1009 PEINNFYKMTFT
-1021 AIRNAAASHL
+1021 AIRNAAASRL
-1031 TITDGSGKVLS
+1031 TITDGNGKVLS
-1042 NSDLGAVN
+1042 SNDELGELD

-1058 GTWRSTKYTLNMG
+1058 DTWNNAMYTLNMG
-1071 TTPNA
+1071 DTPNT

-1110 DGATMHYGALVD
+1110 DGATMHYGMVVD

-1133 GTDADGNKVLTFSA
+1133 GTDAEGNKVLTFTA
-1147 SDDQYLSA
+1147 GDDQYMSA
-1155 VALLDYDKGGIVAVN
+1155 VALLDYDKGSVVSKA

-1238 NVAKLTAN
+1238 NVAKLTAS

-1261 DANDVATVSDNG
+1261 DNTDVATVSDNG

-1292 PSVSA
+1292 PSASA
-1297 TCVVTVKTVEV
+1297 SCAVTVDTIDV
-1308 TLNGALQDAKG
+1308 TLVGALHDKEG
-1319 KAELFTWDLGNDT
+1319 HPILFTWDMENDK
-1332 TWTAGPELEAGSV
+1332 TWTKYADLEQDINSATIDFAHDDGSMYQMNTSGLLYEVNPET
-1345 GATTLD
+1345 GATVNASAAATKYGAPMQDMEYAAIAAIQSQKNILVGV
-1351 DDNNTLLLLD
+1351 D
-1361 GDSYNMHE
+1361 GAYFLYSDPVMANDFSDGWDM
-1369 VDLATGKTLNT
+1369 
-1380 WNGIAGSSGNLSL
+1380 S
-1393 FDIAHSYLYSGEQ
+1393 SYLSTYANASEFTAVAWAGYTTNKAGHTVDVFYCLTDSGTI
-1406 NGSNMVWIY
+1406 WIMM
-1415 GYYVS
+1415 
-1420 SLQHP
+1420 P
-1425 DELSASAYSF
+1425 DFETGRASMDWVD
-1435 QTDLAMEGATFFTA
+1435 TDLKLSFPG
-1449 IANIGAFYVN
+1449 YD
-1459 VGGSK
+1459 GS
-1464 APADVYL
+1464 
-1471 ALDDAGNIWTLA
+1471 
-1483 YVYYNNEVG
+1483 
-1492 LYTLGDVE
+1492 LYCSMVLGD
-1500 KTTLPELSYPGFSQ
+1500 
-1514 NNSSMAS
+1514 
-1521 LAYAEEDGGDVL
+1521 DGNL
-1533 YLSYFNGETND
+1533 YLSYFTGETNE
-1544 IYRLA
+1544 IYILKYNETTDSYESSLMGNTGNAVWPCSLLA
-1549 YSTDDG
+1549 VSDNHAEG
-1555 GDTYYWD
+1555 GDAD
-1562 ASLLG
+1562 NNSLPGTELN
-1567 DVGSEVWP
+1567 VS
-1575 ATLYSAVPAT
+1575 S
-1585 SGEAGNNAVTV
+1585 SIEAQSQTI
-1596 KNALGD
+1596 
-1602 VTLDAAS
+1602 
-1609 AMVETQAKALT
+1609 EALT

-1732 SDPTAVDPS
+1732 SDPTAVDAS

-1754 TVDVTEDLTAD
+1754 TVDVTEELTAD
-1765 LHQDTKV
+1765 FHQDTKV

-1781 EDGYTGDTVCADCG
+1781 EDGYTGDTVCAACG

>member
-1 MKRALSVLLAL
+1 MKHAKPIKRALSVLLAL

-23 AAAKTPASGTG
+23 AAAKTPSSGTG

-45 STDLRLDKNNAEKVE
+45 STDLRLDKNNAEKVA

-66 ADTDIVRVSI
+66 ADTDVVRVSI

-185 GSMIGSNVAW
+185 GSMIGSHVAW

-233 VTLMAAAD
+233 ATLMTAAD
-241 LTDAILEQLNASKKM
+241 LTDTVLEQLNASKKM

-284 HDNDTEG
+284 HANDKQG

-331 VFVMKVFGSNGGA
+331 VFVMKVFGTNGGA
-344 YDSDYMVAIED
+344 RDSDYMVAIED

-369 SGNPGT
+369 SSNPGT
-375 SRNSD
+375 SRNSY
-380 AAYQTIM
+380 AAYQAIM
-387 ENITKSGTVVSIS
+387 ENITNSGTVVSIS

-413 GYPYAESN
+413 QYPYAESN

-529 VANNEPGTINM
+529 VANNEAGTISM

-554 LQADGEYIKASSE
+554 LQADGEYIKANSE

-650 AALVAQYIRENNLTE
+650 AALVAQYIRENDLTE

-688 DYGEY
+688 EY
-693 GTGYY
+693 GKDGDGYY

-705 GLANVANAIAS
+705 GLANVANAVTS
-716 GTYIMMDEGANAGA
+716 GTYILMDEGANAGA

-751 GFTIY
+751 GFTIH

-771 FTQDLM
+771 FTQSLM
-777 ASDGVYFEDTW
+777 SSDGVNFEYTW
-788 TAPVASNVNWTVDG
+788 TTPVASNVKWTVDG
-802 DLVDL
+802 EYAAFL
-807 SDNDALKNCDFNGDG
+807 NDTLKDCDFNGDG
-822 KINAD
+822 KVDAD

-847 AADFDSDNGID
+847 AADFDNDNGID
-858 TYDAYLFFKQ
+858 TYDAYLFFKE
-868 LSTAPVVIPAGG
+868 LGTAPVVIPAGG

-909 YVFANEL
+909 YVFANEAA
-916 TTAEGELG
+916 TAEGEQG

-948 YIEYANELE
+948 YIAYANGLE
-957 TRVPY
+957 TRAPY
-962 MYAYNGASSVNNQAL
+962 MYVYNGDNSVNNQAL
-977 TIRAVGE
+977 TIKAVGE
-984 TDAYYFG
+984 TKGHYFG
-991 GNPFGLDDFY
+991 GNPFGLDEFY
-1001 DASRDAIN
+1001 DAARDAIN
-1009 PEINNFYRMTFT
+1009 PEINNFYKMTFT
-1021 AIRNAAASHL
+1021 AIRNAAASRL
-1031 TITDGSGKVLS
+1031 TITDGNGKVLS
-1042 NSDLGAVN
+1042 SSDLGEVS
-1050 SAYYYSNG
+1050 SAFYSSSDA
-1058 GTWRSTKYTLNMG
+1058 TWSMTRYTLNMG
-1071 TTPNA
+1071 DTPNT

-1088 APEYYVSYDKDGNA
+1088 APEYYASYDKDGNV

-1110 DGATMHYGALVD
+1110 DGATMHYGMVVD

-1133 GTDADGNKVLTFSA
+1133 GTDAEGNKVLTFTA
-1147 SDDQYLSA
+1147 GDDQYMSA
-1155 VALLDYDKGGIVAVN
+1155 VALLDYDKGSVVSKA

-1228 NTEALTLYKG
+1228 NTEALTLFKG
-1238 NVAKLTAN
+1238 NVVKLTAS

-1261 DANDVATVSDNG
+1261 DNTDVATVSDNG

-1297 TCVVTVKTVEV
+1297 TCVVTVDTIDV
-1308 TLNGALQDAKG
+1308 TLVGALRDKEG
-1319 KAELFTWDLGNDT
+1319 HPILFTWDMENDK
-1332 TWTAGPELEAGSV
+1332 TWTKYADLEQDINSATIDFAHDDGSMYQMNTSGLLYEVNPET
-1345 GATTLD
+1345 GAT
-1351 DDNNTLLLLD
+1351 
-1361 GDSYNMHE
+1361 
-1369 VDLATGKTLNT
+1369 V
-1380 WNGIAGSSGNLSL
+1380 
-1393 FDIAHSYLYSGEQ
+1393 
-1406 NGSNMVWIY
+1406 
-1415 GYYVS
+1415 
-1420 SLQHP
+1420 
-1425 DELSASAYSF
+1425 SASAAATKYGAPMQDMEYAAIAAIQSQKNILVGVDGAYFLYSDPVMANDF
-1435 QTDLAMEGATFFTA
+1435 SDGWDMSSYLSTYANASEFTAVAWAGYTTNKAGHTVDVFYCLTDSGTIWIMMPDFETGRASMDWVDTDLKLSFPG
-1449 IANIGAFYVN
+1449 YD
-1459 VGGSK
+1459 GS
-1464 APADVYL
+1464 
-1471 ALDDAGNIWTLA
+1471 
-1483 YVYYNNEVG
+1483 
-1492 LYTLGDVE
+1492 LYCSMVLGD
-1500 KTTLPELSYPGFSQ
+1500 
-1514 NNSSMAS
+1514 
-1521 LAYAEEDGGDVL
+1521 DGNL
-1533 YLSYFNGETND
+1533 YLSYFTGETNE
-1544 IYRLA
+1544 IYILK
-1549 YSTDDG
+1549 YNETTDSYESSLMG
-1555 GDTYYWD
+1555 NIGNAVWPC
-1562 ASLLG
+1562 SLL
-1567 DVGSEVWP
+1567 
-1575 ATLYSAVPAT
+1575 AVSDNHAEDDDADNNSLPGT
-1585 SGEAGNNAVTV
+1585 ELNVSSSIEAQSQTI
-1596 KNALGD
+1596 
-1602 VTLDAAS
+1602 
-1609 AMVETQAKALT
+1609 EALT

-1645 TTTPVSSITVSED
+1645 TTTPVSSIAVSED

-1724 VATLTFTV
+1724 AATLTFTV
-1732 SDPTAVDPS
+1732 SDPTAVDAS

-1754 TVDVTEDLTAD
+1754 TMDVTEDLTAD

-1781 EDGYTGDTVCADCG
+1781 EDGYTGDTVCAACG

>member
-1 MKRALSVLLAL
+1 
-12 VLSLSLVTPTW
+12 
-23 AAAKTPASGTG
+23 
-34 NGLTWEKIDNR
+34 
-45 STDLRLDKNNAEKVE
+45 
-60 QDTPEY
+60 
-66 ADTDIVRVSI
+66 
-76 VLKDASTLAKGYS
+76 
-89 SEDIATNSAAMKYR
+89 
-103 QKLETKQEK
+103 
-112 MAKTISKKALGGE
+112 
-125 ALDVVWNLT
+125 
-134 LAANIISA
+134 
-142 NVEYGQIEKI
+142 
-152 EKISGVEAVLIE
+152 
-164 TRYEPCVVKDNETTD
+164 
-179 PNMATS
+179 
-185 GSMIGSNVAW
+185 
-195 ADGYTGAGS
+195 
-204 KVAIIDTG
+204 
-212 ADTDHPSLD
+212 
-221 PDAFTYAVKDSG
+221 
-233 VTLMAAAD
+233 
-241 LTDAILEQLNASKKM
+241 
-256 PGVTADQLYVNA
+256 
-268 KIPYGFN
+268 
-275 YVDDDLDIT
+275 
-284 HDNDTEG
+284 
-291 DHGSHVTGI
+291 
-300 AAGNRYIKNE
+300 
-310 DGSFSPA
+310 
-317 LDTALTQG
+317 
-325 VAPDAQ
+325 
-331 VFVMKVFGSNGGA
+331 MKVFGTNGGA
-344 YDSDYMVAIED
+344 KDSDYMAAIED

-375 SRNSD
+375 SRNSY
-380 AAYQTIM
+380 AAYQAIM
-387 ENITKSGTVVSIS
+387 ENITNSGTVVSIS

-451 EVAGKKLFYTDSTSA
+451 EVAGKKLFYTDTTSA

-529 VANNEPGTINM
+529 VANNEPGTISM

-650 AALVAQYIRENNLTE
+650 AALVAQYIRENDLAE
-665 QTGLTARQL
+665 QTGLTVRQL

-688 DYGEY
+688 DYGKD
-693 GTGYY
+693 GDGYY

-705 GLANVANAIAS
+705 GLANVANAVTS
-716 GTYIMMDEGANAGA
+716 GTYILMDEGASAGA

-751 GFTIY
+751 GFTIH

-771 FTQDLM
+771 FTQSLM
-777 ASDGVYFEDTW
+777 SSDGVNFEDTW
-788 TAPVASNVNWTVDG
+788 TDPVASNVKWTVDG
-802 DLVDL
+802 EYAAFL
-807 SDNDALKNCDFNGDG
+807 NDTLKDCDFNGDG
-822 KINAD
+822 KVDAD

-837 GVRADIEHKD
+837 GVRADIAHKD

-858 TYDAYLFFKQ
+858 TYDAYLFFKE
-868 LSTAPVVIPAGG
+868 LGTAPVVIPAGG

-909 YVFANEL
+909 YVFANEAA
-916 TTAEGELG
+916 TAEGEQG

-948 YIEYANELE
+948 YIAYANGLE
-957 TRVPY
+957 TRAPY
-962 MYAYNGASSVNNQAL
+962 MYVYNGDNSVNNQAL
-977 TIRAVGE
+977 TIKAVGE
-984 TDAYYFG
+984 TKGHYFG
-991 GNPFGLDDFY
+991 GNPFGLDEFY
-1001 DASRDAIN
+1001 DAARDAIN
-1009 PEINNFYRMTFT
+1009 PEINSFYKMTFT
-1021 AIRNAAASHL
+1021 AIRNAAASRL
-1031 TITDGSGKVLS
+1031 TITDGNGKVLS
-1042 NSDLGAVN
+1042 SNDELGELD
-1050 SAYYYSNG
+1050 SAFYYSSG
-1058 GTWRSTKYTLNMG
+1058 ATWTNTQYALNMG
-1071 TTPNA
+1071 DTPNT

-1088 APEYYVSYDKDGNA
+1088 APEYYASYDKDGNV

-1110 DGATMHYGALVD
+1110 DGATMHYGMVVD

-1133 GTDADGNKVLTFSA
+1133 GTDAEGNKVLTFTA
-1147 SDDQYLSA
+1147 GDDQYMSA
-1155 VALLDYDKGGIVAVN
+1155 VALLDYDKGSVVSKA

-1228 NTEALTLYKG
+1228 NTEALTLFKG
-1238 NVAKLTAN
+1238 NVVKLAAS

-1261 DANDVATVSDNG
+1261 DNTDVATVSDNG

-1285 TATSVKD
+1285 TATSAKD

-1297 TCVVTVKTVEV
+1297 TCVVTVDTIDV
-1308 TLNGALQDAKG
+1308 TLVGALHDKEG
-1319 KAELFTWDLGNDT
+1319 HPILFTWDMENDK
-1332 TWTAGPELEAGSV
+1332 TWTKYADLEQDINSATIDFAHDDGSMYQMNTSGLLYEVNPET
-1345 GATTLD
+1345 GAT
-1351 DDNNTLLLLD
+1351 
-1361 GDSYNMHE
+1361 
-1369 VDLATGKTLNT
+1369 V
-1380 WNGIAGSSGNLSL
+1380 
-1393 FDIAHSYLYSGEQ
+1393 
-1406 NGSNMVWIY
+1406 
-1415 GYYVS
+1415 
-1420 SLQHP
+1420 
-1425 DELSASAYSF
+1425 SASAAATKYGAPMQDMEYAAIAAIQSQKNILVGVDGAYFLYSDPVMANDF
-1435 QTDLAMEGATFFTA
+1435 SDGWDMSSYLSTYANASEFTAVAWAGYTTNKAGHTVDVFYCLTDSGTIWIMMPDFETGRASMDWVDTDLKLSFPG
-1449 IANIGAFYVN
+1449 YD
-1459 VGGSK
+1459 GS
-1464 APADVYL
+1464 
-1471 ALDDAGNIWTLA
+1471 
-1483 YVYYNNEVG
+1483 
-1492 LYTLGDVE
+1492 LYCSMVLGD
-1500 KTTLPELSYPGFSQ
+1500 
-1514 NNSSMAS
+1514 
-1521 LAYAEEDGGDVL
+1521 DGNL
-1533 YLSYFNGETND
+1533 YLSYFTGETNE
-1544 IYRLA
+1544 IYILKYNETTDSYESSLMGNTGNAVWPCSLLA
-1549 YSTDDG
+1549 VSDNHAEG
-1555 GDTYYWD
+1555 GDAD
-1562 ASLLG
+1562 NNSLPGTELN
-1567 DVGSEVWP
+1567 VS
-1575 ATLYSAVPAT
+1575 S
-1585 SGEAGNNAVTV
+1585 SIEAQSQTI
-1596 KNALGD
+1596 
-1602 VTLDAAS
+1602 
-1609 AMVETQAKALT
+1609 EALT

-1732 SDPTAVDPS
+1732 SDPTAVDAS
-1741 TAVTVHQTEINDQ
+1741 TAVTVHQTEINDK
-1754 TVDVTEDLTAD
+1754 TVDVTEALTAD

-1781 EDGYTGDTVCADCG
+1781 EDGYTGDTVCAACG